1 MLDWMKKLF
10 NKEEE
15 QTAMNKEVPK
25 QIESQPKIPRV
36 NHYTEAREAQMASRN
51 AGKCRFPLIP
61 DDGFDE
67 DDVRE
72 QPRFEEQHVQSGVYE
87 DQPTQR
93 GIKVERSRRPYVEK
107 VVATYE
113 EPEVQYEPDPEPVVK
128 KVSVPSQESSR
139 RPFRP
144 TEMISPIYG
153 YNRPSVEKKV
163 EKQEEEKERED
174 LEISVEGKSVVD
186 AWLEKKGYTLSAFSE
201 GQTTT
206 PSSSGRAG
214 NQQEEQNHSKKEEKS
229 VVDQWLEKNGY
240 EIERQEPVVE
250 EKEVVQEINTPQ
262 EVSADEFLHKTIAER
277 TEDAGKEKDVVVSN
291 ENSLQEELVDSQ
303 VEHEDTILAEEMK
316 CNTEI
321 EKQTSE
327 ESVIVKAEEKL
338 EETIIVEIPEEFA
351 EIAETEEPEVEVT
364 AETEESEEVE
374 VTAETEESE
383 EVEVIAEAEESEEV
397 EVTAETEESEEVEVT
412 AETEESEE
420 VEVTAE
426 AEESEEVEVTAETEE
441 FEEVKVIAEA
451 EESEEAEVTTET
463 EESEEVEEIAET
475 EESEEVEEIA
485 EAEESEEVEVI
496 AEAEESEEV
505 EVTTETEESEEV
517 EVTAETEESEEV
529 EVTAEAEES
538 EEVEV
543 TAETEEFEE
552 VKVIAEA
559 EESEEAEVT
568 TETEESE
575 EVEEIAETEESEEV
589 EEIAEAEES
598 EEVEVI
604 AEAEESEEVEVT
616 TETEESEEVEVT
628 AETEESEEVEVTAE
642 AEESE
647 EVEVT
652 AETEE
657 FEEVKVIAE
666 AEESEEVEEI
676 AEAEESEV
684 EAFVELEETQPEMVL
699 DEAIEQKSEFIHVA
713 EADEQTKKDVQS
725 FANVLIAETE
735 ENKLVVE
742 EALVAEEQPVVEEA
756 PIAEGKPVVEEAP
769 VAEEQLVVEE
779 ALVAEEQPVV
789 EEAPIAEGKSVVE
802 EAPVA
807 EEQLVVE
814 ETTIAEEKPV
824 VPKEEPKREKKR
836 HVPFNVVMLKQDRT
850 RLMERHAART
860 SVMQPSM
867 GERVE
872 NKPVHQVEESPV
884 QQVVVESRVEEQPVK
899 QVVVD
904 PQVEEQPMQQVVVE
918 PQVEEQPMQQVV
930 VEPQV
935 KEQPMQ
941 QVVVEPQVEVQP
953 MQQVVVEPQ
962 VKEQPMQQVVV
973 EPQVKEQ
980 PMQQVVVEPQV
991 EEQLGQQM
999 VVESQVEEK
1008 PMQQV
1013 VVEQVQKPISSTEV
1027 QEKAYVVNQREND
1040 MRNVL
1045 QTPPTYTV
1053 PPLALLS
1060 IPRQAALDNKEWLE
1074 EQKELLD
1081 TTFNNFHVGAHVIN
1095 VSQGPAVT
1103 RFEVQPDPGV
1113 KVNKITNLSDDI
1125 KLSLAAKD
1133 IRIEAPIPGK
1143 SAIGIEV
1150 PNKESKPVFLREI
1163 LRSPVF
1169 TKSESP
1175 LTVALGLDISGD
1187 PIVTDIR
1194 KMPHGLIAGAT
1205 GSGKSVCINAI
1216 LTSILYKAKPHE
1228 VKLMLI
1234 DPKMVELA
1242 PYNSVPHL
1250 VAPVITDVKAATAAL
1265 KWAVEE
1271 MERRYELFAHAG
1283 ARDLTRYNT
1292 IVSEREIPGETL
1304 PYIVIVIDEL
1314 ADLMMVAPGDVEEAI
1329 CRIAQKAR
1337 ACGIHLLVAT
1347 QRPSVDVIT
1356 GLIKSNIPTRIAF
1369 TVSSQVDS
1377 RTIIDIGGAE
1387 KLLGRGDMLFLGNGT
1402 SKPVR
1407 VQGVYV
1413 SDDEIE
1419 KTVDH
1424 VKKQMKPNYLFQQ
1437 EDLLA
1442 KTEQSESEDELFF
1455 DACQFVVEQ
1464 GGASTSS
1471 VQRKFRIGYN
1481 RAARL
1486 IEEMES
1492 QGIISEARGTKP
1504 RDVLISEDEFAAM
1517 QETNV

>member
-51 AGKCRFPLIP
+51 AGKCRFPLVP
-61 DDGFDE
+61 DNGFDE
-67 DDVRE
+67 EDESEVN
-72 QPRFEEQHVQSGVYE
+72 RFEEQPVQGVAYE
-87 DQPTQR
+87 EPTAQR

-107 VVATYE
+107 VVSTYE
-113 EPEVQYEPDPEPVVK
+113 EPEVQYEPVRESVVK
-128 KVSVPSQESSR
+128 KASAPSQESNR

-163 EKQEEEKERED
+163 EKQEEVKERED
-174 LEISVEGKSVVD
+174 LEISVEGKAVVD
-186 AWLEKKGYTLSAFSE
+186 AWLEKKGYKLSDFSE
-201 GQTTT
+201 GQAT
-206 PSSSGRAG
+206 SSAPGEVVEQKG
-214 NQQEEQNHSKKEEKS
+214 QQSKKEEKS

-240 EIERQEPVVE
+240 EIERQVPLVE
-250 EKEVVQEINTPQ
+250 EKEVIKEMSTPQ
-262 EVSADEFLHKTIAER
+262 EVSADELLHKTVAEQM
-277 TEDAGKEKDVVVSN
+277 ESAKLEKDVVVLN
-291 ENSLQEELVDSQ
+291 ENNLQEELVASK
-303 VEHEDTILAEEMK
+303 VEHEDTILSEEIK
-316 CNTEI
+316 RNTEI
-321 EKQTSE
+321 KQPTIEVEKQAPE

-338 EETIIVEIPEEFA
+338 EETIIVEIPEEL
-351 EIAETEEPEVEVT
+351 EEVEVIAETEEQEEVEVI
-364 AETEESEEVE
+364 AETEELEEVE
-374 VTAETEESE
+374 VIAETEELEEVEVIAEVEESE

-397 EVTAETEESEEVEVT
+397 EVITETEEQEEVEV
-412 AETEESEE
+412 
-420 VEVTAE
+420 
-426 AEESEEVEVTAETEE
+426 
-441 FEEVKVIAEA
+441 
-451 EESEEAEVTTET
+451 
-463 EESEEVEEIAET
+463 IAET
-475 EESEEVEEIA
+475 EELEEVEVIA

-496 AEAEESEEV
+496 AEAEELEEV
-505 EVTTETEESEEV
+505 EVI
-517 EVTAETEESEEV
+517 AETEELEEV
-529 EVTAEAEES
+529 E
-538 EEVEV
+538 
-543 TAETEEFEE
+543 
-552 VKVIAEA
+552 VIAEA
-559 EESEEAEVT
+559 EEL
-568 TETEESE
+568 E
-575 EVEEIAETEESEEV
+575 EVEVIAET
-589 EEIAEAEES
+589 EES

-604 AEAEESEEVEVT
+604 AEAEEQEEVEVI
-616 TETEESEEVEVT
+616 
-628 AETEESEEVEVTAE
+628 AETEESEEVEVIAE
-642 AEESE
+642 TEELEEVEVIAETEESE
-647 EVEVT
+647 EVEVIAEAEELEEVEVI

-657 FEEVKVIAE
+657 LEEVEVIAE
-666 AEESEEVEEI
+666 TEESEEVEVI
-676 AEAEESEV
+676 TEAEETEAPVV
-684 EAFVELEETQPEMVL
+684 ETFVALEEIQQE
-699 DEAIEQKSEFIHVA
+699 DEVIEQKSEFIHVA
-713 EADEQTKKDVQS
+713 EADEQTKNDVQS

-735 ENKLVVE
+735 ENRRVVE
-742 EALVAEEQPVVEEA
+742 EASVAEEQ
-756 PIAEGKPVVEEAP
+756 
-769 VAEEQLVVEE
+769 
-779 ALVAEEQPVV
+779 
-789 EEAPIAEGKSVVE
+789 SVVE

-807 EEQLVVE
+807 EEQ
-814 ETTIAEEKPV
+814 PV
-824 VPKEEPKREKKR
+824 VQKEEPKREKKR

-860 SVMQPSM
+860 KAMQPSVDV
-867 GERVE
+867 RVE
-872 NKPVHQVEESPV
+872 NKPV
-884 QQVVVESRVEEQPVK
+884 QQEVVEPKVEEQPVQQEVVEP
-899 QVVVD
+899 QVEEQPVQQEVVEPQVEEQPVQQEVVE

-930 VEPQV
+930 VESQV
-935 KEQPMQ
+935 EEQPMQ
-941 QVVVEPQVEVQP
+941 QVVVESQVE
-953 MQQVVVEPQ
+953 
-962 VKEQPMQQVVV
+962 
-973 EPQVKEQ
+973 EQ

-991 EEQLGQQM
+991 EEQPVQRV
-999 VVESQVEEK
+999 VVESQVEQ
-1008 PMQQV
+1008 PIQQV

-1027 QEKAYVVNQREND
+1027 KEKAYVVNQREND

-1045 QTPPTYTV
+1045 HTPPTYTV

-1060 IPRQAALDNKEWLE
+1060 IPQQTALDNTEWLE

-1407 VQGVYV
+1407 IQGVYV

-1424 VKKQMKPNYLFQQ
+1424 VRKQMKPNYLFKQ

-1442 KTEQSESEDELFF
+1442 KTEQAESEDELFF

-1492 QGIISEARGTKP
+1492 QGIISEGRGTKP

>member
-15 QTAMNKEVPK
+15 QTAMNKEAMK

-72 QPRFEEQHVQSGVYE
+72 LPHFEEQPVQRGIYE
-87 DQPTQR
+87 EQPTQR
-93 GIKVERSRRPYVEK
+93 GIKVERSRRQYVENA
-107 VVATYE
+107 VSTYE

-128 KVSVPSQESSR
+128 KVSVSPQESSR

-153 YNRPSVEKKV
+153 YNRPSVEKKE

-186 AWLEKKGYTLSAFSE
+186 AWLEKKGYTLSYFSE
-201 GQTTT
+201 GKAPT
-206 PSSSGRAG
+206 SSSHQDVD
-214 NQQEEQNHSKKEEKS
+214 QQGQQSKKEEKS

-250 EKEVVQEINTPQ
+250 EKEVIQEINTPQ
-262 EVSADEFLHKTIAER
+262 EVSADELLHKTVAER
-277 TEDAGKEKDVVVSN
+277 MEDAEQEKDVVVLN
-291 ENSLQEELVDSQ
+291 ENILQEELVDSK
-303 VEHEDTILAEEMK
+303 VEHEDTILSEEIK

-321 EKQTSE
+321 EQPIMEVEKQAPE

-338 EETIIVEIPEEFA
+338 EETIIVEIPEELGEVA
-351 EIAETEEPEVEVT
+351 EVMAEAEETEEAEVMAEAEVVVEAEETEEAEVMVEAEETEEAEVMVEAEETEEAEVMAEMEETEEAEVIAETEG
-364 AETEESEEVE
+364 
-374 VTAETEESE
+374 
-383 EVEVIAEAEESEEV
+383 
-397 EVTAETEESEEVEVT
+397 
-412 AETEESEE
+412 
-420 VEVTAE
+420 
-426 AEESEEVEVTAETEE
+426 
-441 FEEVKVIAEA
+441 
-451 EESEEAEVTTET
+451 
-463 EESEEVEEIAET
+463 
-475 EESEEVEEIA
+475 
-485 EAEESEEVEVI
+485 
-496 AEAEESEEV
+496 
-505 EVTTETEESEEV
+505 
-517 EVTAETEESEEV
+517 
-529 EVTAEAEES
+529 
-538 EEVEV
+538 
-543 TAETEEFEE
+543 
-552 VKVIAEA
+552 
-559 EESEEAEVT
+559 
-568 TETEESE
+568 
-575 EVEEIAETEESEEV
+575 
-589 EEIAEAEES
+589 
-598 EEVEVI
+598 
-604 AEAEESEEVEVT
+604 
-616 TETEESEEVEVT
+616 
-628 AETEESEEVEVTAE
+628 
-642 AEESE
+642 
-647 EVEVT
+647 
-652 AETEE
+652 
-657 FEEVKVIAE
+657 
-666 AEESEEVEEI
+666 
-676 AEAEESEV
+676 SEV
-684 EAFVELEETQPEMVL
+684 EAIVELEETQQEMVL
-699 DEAIEQKSEFIHVA
+699 DEAIEQKNEFIHVA
-713 EADEQTKKDVQS
+713 EADEQTMEDVQS

-735 ENKLVVE
+735 ESKPVAE
-742 EALVAEEQPVVEEA
+742 EGPVAEEQPVAEEGPVAEEQPVVEE
-756 PIAEGKPVVEEAP
+756 GPVAKEQP
-769 VAEEQLVVEE
+769 VAEEGPAAEE
-779 ALVAEEQPVV
+779 QPVAEEGPVAEEQPVV
-789 EEAPIAEGKSVVE
+789 EEG
-802 EAPVA
+802 PVA
-807 EEQLVVE
+807 KEQPIVQ
-814 ETTIAEEKPV
+814 
-824 VPKEEPKREKKR
+824 KEEPKREKKR

-860 SVMQPSM
+860 SAMQSSM
-867 GERVE
+867 SERVE
-872 NKPVHQVEESPV
+872 NKPVHQLEEQPTQQMVVEPRVEEQPTQQMVVEPRVEETPV
-884 QQVVVESRVEEQPVK
+884 QQVVVE
-899 QVVVD
+899 
-904 PQVEEQPMQQVVVE
+904 PQVEEKPIQQVVVEPQVEEKPMQQVVVE
-918 PQVEEQPMQQVV
+918 PQVEEQPA
-930 VEPQV
+930 
-935 KEQPMQ
+935 
-941 QVVVEPQVEVQP
+941 
-953 MQQVVVEPQ
+953 
-962 VKEQPMQQVVV
+962 
-973 EPQVKEQ
+973 
-980 PMQQVVVEPQV
+980 
-991 EEQLGQQM
+991 QQM
-999 VVESQVEEK
+999 VVESRMEEQPVQQMVVESRVEER
-1008 PMQQV
+1008 PVQQMV
-1013 VVEQVQKPISSTEV
+1013 AGQVQKPSSSTEP

-1060 IPRQAALDNKEWLE
+1060 IPQQSALDNTEWLE

-1228 VKLMLI
+1228 VKLILI

-1424 VKKQMKPNYLFQQ
+1424 VKKQMKPNYLFKQ

-1442 KTEQSESEDELFF
+1442 KSEQSESEDELFL

-1492 QGIISEARGTKP
+1492 QGIISEGRGTKP

-1517 QETNV
+1517 QETNI

>member
-51 AGKCRFPLIP
+51 AGKCRFPLVP
-61 DDGFDE
+61 DNGFDE
-67 DDVRE
+67 EDESEVN
-72 QPRFEEQHVQSGVYE
+72 RFEEQPVQGVTYE
-87 DQPTQR
+87 EPTAQR

-107 VVATYE
+107 VVSTYE
-113 EPEVQYEPDPEPVVK
+113 EPEVQYEPVRESVVK
-128 KVSVPSQESSR
+128 KASAPSQESNR

-153 YNRPSVEKKV
+153 YNRPSVEKKE
-163 EKQEEEKERED
+163 EKQEEVKERED

-186 AWLEKKGYTLSAFSE
+186 AWLEKKGYKLSDFSE
-201 GQTTT
+201 GQAPT
-206 PSSSGRAG
+206 SSSHRAA
-214 NQQEEQNHSKKEEKS
+214 NQQGEQQYEENKKEEKS

-240 EIERQEPVVE
+240 EIERQVPLVE
-250 EKEVVQEINTPQ
+250 EKEVIKEMSTPQ
-262 EVSADEFLHKTIAER
+262 EVSADELLHKTVAEQM
-277 TEDAGKEKDVVVSN
+277 ESAKLEKDVVVLN
-291 ENSLQEELVDSQ
+291 ENNLQEELVASK
-303 VEHEDTILAEEMK
+303 VEHEDTILSEEIK
-316 CNTEI
+316 RNTEI
-321 EKQTSE
+321 KQPTIEVEKQAPE

-338 EETIIVEIPEEFA
+338 EETIIVEIPEEVSKV
-351 EIAETEEPEVEVT
+351 EVIAETEELEEVVMETEAPEEVEVIAET
-364 AETEESEEVE
+364 EEVEVIAETKEPEEVVMETEEVEVIAEAEEVEVIVETEESEEVE
-374 VTAETEESE
+374 VIAEAKESEEVEVIAEAKELEEVEVITETEESE
-383 EVEVIAEAEESEEV
+383 EVEVIAEAEE
-397 EVTAETEESEEVEVT
+397 T
-412 AETEESEE
+412 
-420 VEVTAE
+420 
-426 AEESEEVEVTAETEE
+426 
-441 FEEVKVIAEA
+441 
-451 EESEEAEVTTET
+451 
-463 EESEEVEEIAET
+463 
-475 EESEEVEEIA
+475 
-485 EAEESEEVEVI
+485 EVI
-496 AEAEESEEV
+496 AETKAPVV
-505 EVTTETEESEEV
+505 ETFV
-517 EVTAETEESEEV
+517 AL
-529 EVTAEAEES
+529 
-538 EEVEV
+538 
-543 TAETEEFEE
+543 
-552 VKVIAEA
+552 
-559 EESEEAEVT
+559 
-568 TETEESE
+568 
-575 EVEEIAETEESEEV
+575 EEIQQE
-589 EEIAEAEES
+589 
-598 EEVEVI
+598 
-604 AEAEESEEVEVT
+604 
-616 TETEESEEVEVT
+616 
-628 AETEESEEVEVTAE
+628 
-642 AEESE
+642 
-647 EVEVT
+647 
-652 AETEE
+652 
-657 FEEVKVIAE
+657 
-666 AEESEEVEEI
+666 
-676 AEAEESEV
+676 
-684 EAFVELEETQPEMVL
+684 

-735 ENKLVVE
+735 ENRRVVE
-742 EALVAEEQPVVEEA
+742 EAQVAEEQR
-756 PIAEGKPVVEEAP
+756 VVEEAP
-769 VAEEQLVVEE
+769 VVEEQRVVEE
-779 ALVAEEQPVV
+779 TPITEEQPVV
-789 EEAPIAEGKSVVE
+789 
-802 EAPVA
+802 
-807 EEQLVVE
+807 Q
-814 ETTIAEEKPV
+814 
-824 VPKEEPKREKKR
+824 KEEPKREKKR

-850 RLMERHAART
+850 RLMERHAARANA
-860 SVMQPSM
+860 MQPSANV
-867 GERVE
+867 RVE
-872 NKPVHQVEESPV
+872 NKPVQQEVAEPQVEERPV
-884 QQVVVESRVEEQPVK
+884 QQVVAE
-899 QVVVD
+899 
-904 PQVEEQPMQQVVVE
+904 PQVEERPVQQVVAEPQVEENPMQQVVVE
-918 PQVEEQPMQQVV
+918 PQVEERPV
-930 VEPQV
+930 
-935 KEQPMQ
+935 
-941 QVVVEPQVEVQP
+941 
-953 MQQVVVEPQ
+953 
-962 VKEQPMQQVVV
+962 
-973 EPQVKEQ
+973 
-980 PMQQVVVEPQV
+980 QQVVVEPQV
-991 EEQLGQQM
+991 EERPVQQV
-999 VVESQVEEK
+999 VVEPQVEERPVQQVAEPQVEEQ

-1045 QTPPTYTV
+1045 HTPPTYTV

-1060 IPRQAALDNKEWLE
+1060 IPQQSALDNTEWLE

-1250 VAPVITDVKAATAAL
+1250 VAPVITDVKAATTAL

-1424 VKKQMKPNYLFQQ
+1424 VKKQMKPNYLFKQ

-1442 KTEQSESEDELFF
+1442 KTEQAESEDELFL

-1492 QGIISEARGTKP
+1492 QGIISEGRGTKP

>member
-15 QTAMNKEVPK
+15 QTAMNKEVQK
-25 QIESQPKIPRV
+25 QVESQPKIPRV

-51 AGKCRFPLIP
+51 AGKCRFPLVP
-61 DDGFDE
+61 DNGFDE
-67 DDVRE
+67 EDVIE
-72 QPRFEEQHVQSGVYE
+72 AGHFEEQPVQAVTYE
-87 DQPTQR
+87 EQPIQR
-93 GIKVERSRRPYVEK
+93 GIKVERSRRQYVEK
-107 VVATYE
+107 VVSTYE
-113 EPEVQYEPDPEPVVK
+113 KPEMQYEPEREPVVK
-128 KVSVPSQESSR
+128 KASAPTQESNR

-153 YNRPSVEKKV
+153 YNRPSVEKKE
-163 EKQEEEKERED
+163 EKQGEEKERED
-174 LEISVEGKSVVD
+174 LEISVEGKPVVD
-186 AWLEKKGYTLSAFSE
+186 AWLEKKGYTLSDFSQ
-201 GQTTT
+201 GQATN
-206 PSSSGRAG
+206 SSSHAG
-214 NQQEEQNHSKKEEKS
+214 VDQRDQQSKKEEKS

-240 EIERQEPVVE
+240 EIERQEPIVE
-250 EKEVVQEINTPQ
+250 EKEVVQEISAPQ
-262 EVSADEFLHKTIAER
+262 EVPAAELLHETVAER
-277 TEDAGKEKDVVVSN
+277 MEDAKQEKDVVARN
-291 ENSLQEELVDSQ
+291 ILQEELVDSK
-303 VEHEDTILAEEMK
+303 VEHEDTILSEETK
-316 CNTEI
+316 RNTEI
-321 EKQTSE
+321 EQPTIEVEEQSPE

-338 EETIIVEIPEEFA
+338 EETIIVEIPEEA
-351 EIAETEEPEVEVT
+351 EEREEAEVITE
-364 AETEESEEVE
+364 AEER
-374 VTAETEESE
+374 E
-383 EVEVIAEAEESEEV
+383 EVEVIAETEEREEV
-397 EVTAETEESEEVEVT
+397 EV
-412 AETEESEE
+412 
-420 VEVTAE
+420 
-426 AEESEEVEVTAETEE
+426 
-441 FEEVKVIAEA
+441 
-451 EESEEAEVTTET
+451 
-463 EESEEVEEIAET
+463 IAET
-475 EESEEVEEIA
+475 EEREEVEVIT

-496 AEAEESEEV
+496 AE
-505 EVTTETEESEEV
+505 TE
-517 EVTAETEESEEV
+517 AP
-529 EVTAEAEES
+529 
-538 EEVEV
+538 
-543 TAETEEFEE
+543 
-552 VKVIAEA
+552 
-559 EESEEAEVT
+559 EEAEPV
-568 TETEESE
+568 
-575 EVEEIAETEESEEV
+575 A
-589 EEIAEAEES
+589 
-598 EEVEVI
+598 
-604 AEAEESEEVEVT
+604 
-616 TETEESEEVEVT
+616 
-628 AETEESEEVEVTAE
+628 
-642 AEESE
+642 
-647 EVEVT
+647 
-652 AETEE
+652 
-657 FEEVKVIAE
+657 
-666 AEESEEVEEI
+666 
-676 AEAEESEV
+676 
-684 EAFVELEETQPEMVL
+684 LEETQQEMVL
-699 DEAIEQKSEFIHVA
+699 NEAIEQKNEFIHVA

-725 FANVLIAETE
+725 FADVLIAE
-735 ENKLVVE
+735 
-742 EALVAEEQPVVEEA
+742 EQQVVEEA
-756 PIAEGKPVVEEAP
+756 PIAEERQVEEEAVIAEEQQVVEEAAI
-769 VAEEQLVVEE
+769 AEEQQVEEEAVIAEEQQVVEE
-779 ALVAEEQPVV
+779 AAIAEEQQVEEEAVIAEEQRVVEEAAIVEEQQVEEEAVIAEEQQVVEEAAIAEEQQVEEEAVIAEEQRVVEEAAIVEEQQVEEEAVIAEEQQVKEEAPIAEEQQVVEETPVAEEQPVV
-789 EEAPIAEGKSVVE
+789 K
-802 EAPVA
+802 
-807 EEQLVVE
+807 
-814 ETTIAEEKPV
+814 
-824 VPKEEPKREKKR
+824 KEEPKREKKR

-850 RLMERHAART
+850 RLMERHAARANA
-860 SVMQPSM
+860 MQSSKS
-867 GERVE
+867 ERVE
-872 NKPVHQVEESPV
+872 NKPVQQVEETSVQQEVVKPQMEEKPVQQAEVEPQVEEKPMQQMVVEPQVEEKPV
-884 QQVVVESRVEEQPVK
+884 QQVVVESRVEEKPVQ
-899 QVVVD
+899 QVVVESR
-904 PQVEEQPMQQVVVE
+904 VEEKPVQQAAVE
-918 PQVEEQPMQQVV
+918 PQVEEKPVQQVA
-930 VEPQV
+930 
-935 KEQPMQ
+935 
-941 QVVVEPQVEVQP
+941 
-953 MQQVVVEPQ
+953 
-962 VKEQPMQQVVV
+962 
-973 EPQVKEQ
+973 
-980 PMQQVVVEPQV
+980 VEPQV
-991 EEQLGQQM
+991 EERPVQQ
-999 VVESQVEEK
+999 VAVEPQVEER
-1008 PMQQV
+1008 PVQQV

-1045 QTPPTYTV
+1045 QTPPTYAI
-1053 PPLALLS
+1053 PPLTLLS
-1060 IPRQAALDNKEWLE
+1060 IPQQAALDNTEWLD

-1424 VKKQMKPNYLFQQ
+1424 VKKQMKPNYLFKQ

-1442 KTEQSESEDELFF
+1442 KTEQAESEDELFF
-1455 DACQFVVEQ
+1455 EACQFVVEQ

-1486 IEEMES
+1486 IEEMQS

>member
-25 QIESQPKIPRV
+25 QVESQPKIPRV

-51 AGKCRFPLIP
+51 AGKCRFPLVP
-61 DDGFDE
+61 DNGFDE
-67 DDVRE
+67 EDVIE
-72 QPRFEEQHVQSGVYE
+72 TGRFEEQPVQAVTYE
-87 DQPTQR
+87 NEPIQR
-93 GIKVERSRRPYVEK
+93 GIKVERSRRQYVEK
-107 VVATYE
+107 VVSTYE
-113 EPEVQYEPDPEPVVK
+113 EPEMQYEPEREPVVK
-128 KVSVPSQESSR
+128 KASTPAQESNR

-153 YNRPSVEKKV
+153 YNRPSVEKKE
-163 EKQEEEKERED
+163 EKQEEVKERED

-186 AWLEKKGYTLSAFSE
+186 AWLEKKGYTLSDFSE
-201 GQTTT
+201 GQAPT
-206 PSSSGRAG
+206 SSSHRAA
-214 NQQEEQNHSKKEEKS
+214 NQQGERQYEESKKEEKS

-240 EIERQEPVVE
+240 EIERQEPIVE
-250 EKEVVQEINTPQ
+250 EKEVVQEMSAPQ
-262 EVSADEFLHKTIAER
+262 EVPAAELLHETIAER
-277 TEDAGKEKDVVVSN
+277 MEGAKQESDVVDKN
-291 ENSLQEELVDSQ
+291 ILQEELVDSK
-303 VEHEDTILAEEMK
+303 VEHEDTILSEEIK
-316 CNTEI
+316 RSTEI
-321 EKQTSE
+321 EQPTIEVEKQAPE

-338 EETIIVEIPEEFA
+338 EETIVVEIPEEV
-351 EIAETEEPEVEVT
+351 EVIAEAEEPEEVEVI

-374 VTAETEESE
+374 VIAETEESEEVIAEAEELEEVEVIAEAEELE

-397 EVTAETEESEEVEVT
+397 EVI
-412 AETEESEE
+412 
-420 VEVTAE
+420 AE
-426 AEESEEVEVTAETEE
+426 AEELEEVE
-441 FEEVKVIAEA
+441 VIAEA
-451 EESEEAEVTTET
+451 EEL
-463 EESEEVEEIAET
+463 EEVEVIAEA
-475 EESEEVEEIA
+475 EEPEEVEVIM

-505 EVTTETEESEEV
+505 EV
-517 EVTAETEESEEV
+517 
-529 EVTAEAEES
+529 
-538 EEVEV
+538 
-543 TAETEEFEE
+543 
-552 VKVIAEA
+552 IAEA
-559 EESEEAEVT
+559 EEP
-568 TETEESE
+568 E
-575 EVEEIAETEESEEV
+575 EVEELEEV
-589 EEIAEAEES
+589 EPVA
-598 EEVEVI
+598 
-604 AEAEESEEVEVT
+604 
-616 TETEESEEVEVT
+616 
-628 AETEESEEVEVTAE
+628 
-642 AEESE
+642 
-647 EVEVT
+647 
-652 AETEE
+652 
-657 FEEVKVIAE
+657 
-666 AEESEEVEEI
+666 
-676 AEAEESEV
+676 
-684 EAFVELEETQPEMVL
+684 LEEMQQEMVL
-699 DEAIEQKSEFIHVA
+699 NEAIEQKNEFIHVA

-725 FANVLIAETE
+725 FADVLIAEEQRVAE
-735 ENKLVVE
+735 ETSVVEEQSVVE
-742 EALVAEEQPVVEEA
+742 EAPIAEEQRVAEETSVVEEQRVAEETSIVEEQPVAEEAPIAEEQPVAEEAPIAEEAPVVEEQSVVEEAPIAEEQPVVEEA
-756 PIAEGKPVVEEAP
+756 PIAEEQP
-769 VAEEQLVVEE
+769 VAEE
-779 ALVAEEQPVV
+779 APFIEEQPVV
-789 EEAPIAEGKSVVE
+789 
-802 EAPVA
+802 
-807 EEQLVVE
+807 Q
-814 ETTIAEEKPV
+814 
-824 VPKEEPKREKKR
+824 KEEPKREKKR
-836 HVPFNVVMLKQDRT
+836 HVPFNVVMLKQDRA
-850 RLMERHAART
+850 RLMERHASRT
-860 SVMQPSM
+860 NAMQSSM
-867 GERVE
+867 SERVE
-872 NKPVHQVEESPV
+872 NKPVHQVEE
-884 QQVVVESRVEEQPVK
+884 Q
-899 QVVVD
+899 
-904 PQVEEQPMQQVVVE
+904 PQVEEKPMQQVVVE
-918 PQVEEQPMQQVV
+918 PQVEEKQMQQ
-930 VEPQV
+930 
-935 KEQPMQ
+935 
-941 QVVVEPQVEVQP
+941 VVEPQVE
-953 MQQVVVEPQ
+953 E
-962 VKEQPMQQVVV
+962 K
-973 EPQVKEQ
+973 

-991 EEQLGQQM
+991 EE
-999 VVESQVEEK
+999 K

-1013 VVEQVQKPISSTEV
+1013 VVEPQVEEKPVQQVVEPQVEEVQPVQQVVAEQVQKPISSTEV
-1027 QEKAYVVNQREND
+1027 EEKAYVVNQREND
-1040 MRNVL
+1040 VRNVL
-1045 QTPPTYTV
+1045 QTPPTYTI
-1053 PPLALLS
+1053 PSLTLLS
-1060 IPRQAALDNKEWLE
+1060 IPQQAALDNTEWLE

-1292 IVSEREIPGETL
+1292 IVSGREIPGETL

-1424 VKKQMKPNYLFQQ
+1424 VKKQMKPNYLFKQ

-1442 KTEQSESEDELFF
+1442 KTEQAESEDELFL

-1492 QGIISEARGTKP
+1492 QGIISEGRGTKP

>member
-1 MLDWMKKLF
+1 
-10 NKEEE
+10 
-15 QTAMNKEVPK
+15 EV
-25 QIESQPKIPRV
+25 
-36 NHYTEAREAQMASRN
+36 
-51 AGKCRFPLIP
+51 
-61 DDGFDE
+61 
-67 DDVRE
+67 
-72 QPRFEEQHVQSGVYE
+72 
-87 DQPTQR
+87 
-93 GIKVERSRRPYVEK
+93 
-107 VVATYE
+107 
-113 EPEVQYEPDPEPVVK
+113 
-128 KVSVPSQESSR
+128 
-139 RPFRP
+139 
-144 TEMISPIYG
+144 
-153 YNRPSVEKKV
+153 
-163 EKQEEEKERED
+163 
-174 LEISVEGKSVVD
+174 
-186 AWLEKKGYTLSAFSE
+186 
-201 GQTTT
+201 
-206 PSSSGRAG
+206 
-214 NQQEEQNHSKKEEKS
+214 
-229 VVDQWLEKNGY
+229 
-240 EIERQEPVVE
+240 
-250 EKEVVQEINTPQ
+250 
-262 EVSADEFLHKTIAER
+262 IAE
-277 TEDAGKEKDVVVSN
+277 
-291 ENSLQEELVDSQ
+291 
-303 VEHEDTILAEEMK
+303 AEE
-316 CNTEI
+316 
-321 EKQTSE
+321 
-327 ESVIVKAEEKL
+327 
-338 EETIIVEIPEEFA
+338 VEV
-351 EIAETEEPEVEVT
+351 IAETEGVEVI
-364 AETEESEEVE
+364 AETEG
-374 VTAETEESE
+374 
-383 EVEVIAEAEESEEV
+383 VEVIAEAEE
-397 EVTAETEESEEVEVT
+397 T
-412 AETEESEE
+412 
-420 VEVTAE
+420 
-426 AEESEEVEVTAETEE
+426 
-441 FEEVKVIAEA
+441 
-451 EESEEAEVTTET
+451 
-463 EESEEVEEIAET
+463 
-475 EESEEVEEIA
+475 
-485 EAEESEEVEVI
+485 EVI
-496 AEAEESEEV
+496 AETKAPVV
-505 EVTTETEESEEV
+505 ETFV
-517 EVTAETEESEEV
+517 AL
-529 EVTAEAEES
+529 
-538 EEVEV
+538 
-543 TAETEEFEE
+543 
-552 VKVIAEA
+552 
-559 EESEEAEVT
+559 
-568 TETEESE
+568 
-575 EVEEIAETEESEEV
+575 EEIQQE
-589 EEIAEAEES
+589 
-598 EEVEVI
+598 
-604 AEAEESEEVEVT
+604 
-616 TETEESEEVEVT
+616 
-628 AETEESEEVEVTAE
+628 
-642 AEESE
+642 
-647 EVEVT
+647 
-652 AETEE
+652 
-657 FEEVKVIAE
+657 
-666 AEESEEVEEI
+666 
-676 AEAEESEV
+676 
-684 EAFVELEETQPEMVL
+684 

-735 ENKLVVE
+735 ENRRVVE
-742 EALVAEEQPVVEEA
+742 EAPVVEEQRVVEEAPVVEEQRVVEETPIAEEQPVV
-756 PIAEGKPVVEEAP
+756 
-769 VAEEQLVVEE
+769 Q
-779 ALVAEEQPVV
+779 
-789 EEAPIAEGKSVVE
+789 
-802 EAPVA
+802 
-807 EEQLVVE
+807 
-814 ETTIAEEKPV
+814 
-824 VPKEEPKREKKR
+824 KEEPKREKKR

-850 RLMERHAART
+850 RLMERHAARANA
-860 SVMQPSM
+860 MQPSANV
-867 GERVE
+867 RVE
-872 NKPVHQVEESPV
+872 NKPVQQEVAEPQVEERPV
-884 QQVVVESRVEEQPVK
+884 QQVVAE
-899 QVVVD
+899 
-904 PQVEEQPMQQVVVE
+904 PQVEENPMQQVVAEPQVEERPVQQVVAEPQVEENPMQQVVAEPQVEERPVQQVVAEPQVEENPMQQVVVE
-918 PQVEEQPMQQVV
+918 PQVEERPVQQ
-930 VEPQV
+930 
-935 KEQPMQ
+935 
-941 QVVVEPQVEVQP
+941 VVEPQVEERPV
-953 MQQVVVEPQ
+953 
-962 VKEQPMQQVVV
+962 
-973 EPQVKEQ
+973 
-980 PMQQVVVEPQV
+980 QQVVVEPQV
-991 EEQLGQQM
+991 EEQ
-999 VVESQVEEK
+999 

-1045 QTPPTYTV
+1045 HTPPTYTV

-1060 IPRQAALDNKEWLE
+1060 IPQQSALDNTEWLE

-1424 VKKQMKPNYLFQQ
+1424 VKKQMKPNYLFKQ

-1442 KTEQSESEDELFF
+1442 KTEQAESEDELFL

-1492 QGIISEARGTKP
+1492 QGIISEGRGTKP

>member
-51 AGKCRFPLIP
+51 AGKCRFPLVP
-61 DDGFDE
+61 DNGFDE
-67 DDVRE
+67 EDESEVN
-72 QPRFEEQHVQSGVYE
+72 RFEEQPVQGVAYE
-87 DQPTQR
+87 EPTAQR

-107 VVATYE
+107 VVSTYE
-113 EPEVQYEPDPEPVVK
+113 EPEVQYEPVRESVVK
-128 KVSVPSQESSR
+128 KASAPSQESNR

-163 EKQEEEKERED
+163 EKQEEVKERED

-186 AWLEKKGYTLSAFSE
+186 AWLEKKGYKLSDFSE
-201 GQTTT
+201 GQVPT
-206 PSSSGRAG
+206 SSSHRAA
-214 NQQEEQNHSKKEEKS
+214 NQQGEQQSEENKKEEKS

-240 EIERQEPVVE
+240 EIESQVPLVE
-250 EKEVVQEINTPQ
+250 EKEVIQEMSTPQ
-262 EVSADEFLHKTIAER
+262 EVSADELLHKTVAEQM
-277 TEDAGKEKDVVVSN
+277 ESAKLEKDVVVLN
-291 ENSLQEELVDSQ
+291 ENNLQEELVASK
-303 VEHEDTILAEEMK
+303 VEHEDTILSEEIK
-316 CNTEI
+316 RNTEI
-321 EKQTSE
+321 KQPTIEVEKQAPE

-338 EETIIVEIPEEFA
+338 EETIIVEIPEEVSKV
-351 EIAETEEPEVEVT
+351 EVIAETEELEEVVMETEAPEEVE
-364 AETEESEEVE
+364 AEGSEEVE
-374 VTAETEESE
+374 VIAETKEPEEVVMETEEVEVIAEAEEVEVIAETEESE
-383 EVEVIAEAEESEEV
+383 EVEVIAEAEE
-397 EVTAETEESEEVEVT
+397 T
-412 AETEESEE
+412 
-420 VEVTAE
+420 
-426 AEESEEVEVTAETEE
+426 
-441 FEEVKVIAEA
+441 
-451 EESEEAEVTTET
+451 
-463 EESEEVEEIAET
+463 
-475 EESEEVEEIA
+475 
-485 EAEESEEVEVI
+485 EVI
-496 AEAEESEEV
+496 AETKAPVV
-505 EVTTETEESEEV
+505 ETFV
-517 EVTAETEESEEV
+517 AL
-529 EVTAEAEES
+529 
-538 EEVEV
+538 
-543 TAETEEFEE
+543 
-552 VKVIAEA
+552 
-559 EESEEAEVT
+559 
-568 TETEESE
+568 
-575 EVEEIAETEESEEV
+575 EEIQQE
-589 EEIAEAEES
+589 
-598 EEVEVI
+598 
-604 AEAEESEEVEVT
+604 
-616 TETEESEEVEVT
+616 
-628 AETEESEEVEVTAE
+628 
-642 AEESE
+642 
-647 EVEVT
+647 
-652 AETEE
+652 
-657 FEEVKVIAE
+657 
-666 AEESEEVEEI
+666 
-676 AEAEESEV
+676 
-684 EAFVELEETQPEMVL
+684 

-735 ENKLVVE
+735 ENRRVVE
-742 EALVAEEQPVVEEA
+742 EAQVAEEQRVVEEAPVVEEQRVVEETPIAEEQPVV
-756 PIAEGKPVVEEAP
+756 
-769 VAEEQLVVEE
+769 Q
-779 ALVAEEQPVV
+779 
-789 EEAPIAEGKSVVE
+789 
-802 EAPVA
+802 
-807 EEQLVVE
+807 
-814 ETTIAEEKPV
+814 
-824 VPKEEPKREKKR
+824 KEEPKREKKR

-850 RLMERHAART
+850 RLMERHAARANA
-860 SVMQPSM
+860 MQPSANV
-867 GERVE
+867 RVE
-872 NKPVHQVEESPV
+872 NKPVQQEAAEPQVEERPV
-884 QQVVVESRVEEQPVK
+884 QQVVAE
-899 QVVVD
+899 
-904 PQVEEQPMQQVVVE
+904 PQVEERPVQQVVAEPQVEERPVQQVVAEPQVEENPMQQVVVE
-918 PQVEEQPMQQVV
+918 PQVEERPV
-930 VEPQV
+930 
-935 KEQPMQ
+935 Q
-941 QVVVEPQVEVQP
+941 QVVVEPQVEERPV
-953 MQQVVVEPQ
+953 QQVVVEPQ
-962 VKEQPMQQVVV
+962 VEERPV
-973 EPQVKEQ
+973 
-980 PMQQVVVEPQV
+980 QQVVVEPQV
-991 EEQLGQQM
+991 EEQ
-999 VVESQVEEK
+999 

-1045 QTPPTYTV
+1045 HTPPTYTV

-1060 IPRQAALDNKEWLE
+1060 IPQQSALDNTEWLE

-1424 VKKQMKPNYLFQQ
+1424 VKKQMKPNYLFKQ

-1442 KTEQSESEDELFF
+1442 KTEQAESEDELFL

-1492 QGIISEARGTKP
+1492 QGIISEGRGTKP

>member
-51 AGKCRFPLIP
+51 AGKCRFPLVP
-61 DDGFDE
+61 DNGFDE
-67 DDVRE
+67 EDESEVN
-72 QPRFEEQHVQSGVYE
+72 RFEEQPVQGVTYE
-87 DQPTQR
+87 EPTAQR

-107 VVATYE
+107 VVSTYE
-113 EPEVQYEPDPEPVVK
+113 EPEVQYEPVRESVVK
-128 KVSVPSQESSR
+128 KASVPSQESNR

-153 YNRPSVEKKV
+153 YNRPSVEKKE
-163 EKQEEEKERED
+163 EKQEEVKERED

-186 AWLEKKGYTLSAFSE
+186 AWLEKKGYTLSDFSE
-201 GQTTT
+201 GQAPT
-206 PSSSGRAG
+206 SSSHRAA
-214 NQQEEQNHSKKEEKS
+214 NQQGEQQYEENKKEEKS

-240 EIERQEPVVE
+240 EIERQVPLVE
-250 EKEVVQEINTPQ
+250 EKEVIQEMSTPQ
-262 EVSADEFLHKTIAER
+262 EVSADELLHKTVAEQM
-277 TEDAGKEKDVVVSN
+277 ESAKLEKDVVVLN
-291 ENSLQEELVDSQ
+291 ENNLQEELVASK
-303 VEHEDTILAEEMK
+303 VEHEDTILSEEIK
-316 CNTEI
+316 RNTEI
-321 EKQTSE
+321 KQPTIEVEKQAPE

-338 EETIIVEIPEEFA
+338 EETIIVEIPEE
-351 EIAETEEPEVEVT
+351 V
-364 AETEESEEVE
+364 SK
-374 VTAETEESE
+374 
-383 EVEVIAEAEESEEV
+383 VEVI
-397 EVTAETEESEEVEVT
+397 
-412 AETEESEE
+412 
-420 VEVTAE
+420 
-426 AEESEEVEVTAETEE
+426 AETEE
-441 FEEVKVIAEA
+441 FEEVVMETEAPEEVEVITET
-451 EESEEAEVTTET
+451 EESEEAEV
-463 EESEEVEEIAET
+463 
-475 EESEEVEEIA
+475 IA

-505 EVTTETEESEEV
+505 EVITETEESEEV
-517 EVTAETEESEEV
+517 EV
-529 EVTAEAEES
+529 
-538 EEVEV
+538 
-543 TAETEEFEE
+543 
-552 VKVIAEA
+552 I
-559 EESEEAEVT
+559 
-568 TETEESE
+568 TET
-575 EVEEIAETEESEEV
+575 
-589 EEIAEAEES
+589 EES

-604 AEAEESEEVEVT
+604 AEAEESEEVEVIA
-616 TETEESEEVEVT
+616 EVEESEEAEVIAEVEESEEVE
-628 AETEESEEVEVTAE
+628 
-642 AEESE
+642 
-647 EVEVT
+647 
-652 AETEE
+652 
-657 FEEVKVIAE
+657 VIAE
-666 AEESEEVEEI
+666 AEESEEAEVIAEINAPVVETFVALEEI
-676 AEAEESEV
+676 QQE
-684 EAFVELEETQPEMVL
+684 
-699 DEAIEQKSEFIHVA
+699 DEAIEQKSEFIYVA

-725 FANVLIAETE
+725 FADVLIAE
-735 ENKLVVE
+735 
-742 EALVAEEQPVVEEA
+742 EQ
-756 PIAEGKPVVEEAP
+756 PVVEEAP
-769 VAEEQLVVEE
+769 VAEEQQVVEE
-779 ALVAEEQPVV
+779 APVVEEQSVVEEAPVVEEQPVAEETLVAEKQRVVEEAPVVEEQRVVEEVPVAEEQPVV
-789 EEAPIAEGKSVVE
+789 
-802 EAPVA
+802 
-807 EEQLVVE
+807 Q
-814 ETTIAEEKPV
+814 
-824 VPKEEPKREKKR
+824 KEEPKREKKR

-850 RLMERHAART
+850 RLMERHAARANA
-860 SVMQPSM
+860 MQPSANV
-867 GERVE
+867 RVE
-872 NKPVHQVEESPV
+872 NKPVQQEVAEPQVEERPV
-884 QQVVVESRVEEQPVK
+884 QQVVAKPQVEEHPVQ
-899 QVVVD
+899 QVVAK
-904 PQVEEQPMQQVVVE
+904 PQVEEQTMQQVVAEPQVEERPVQQEVAE

-930 VEPQV
+930 A
-935 KEQPMQ
+935 
-941 QVVVEPQVEVQP
+941 EPQVEERPV
-953 MQQVVVEPQ
+953 QQVVAEPQ
-962 VKEQPMQQVVV
+962 VEEHPVQQVVA
-973 EPQVKEQ
+973 
-980 PMQQVVVEPQV
+980 EPQV
-991 EEQLGQQM
+991 EEQ
-999 VVESQVEEK
+999 
-1008 PMQQV
+1008 PIQQV

-1045 QTPPTYTV
+1045 HTPPTYTV

-1060 IPRQAALDNKEWLE
+1060 IPQQSALDNTEWLE

-1242 PYNSVPHL
+1242 PYNAVPHL

-1424 VKKQMKPNYLFQQ
+1424 VKKQMKPNYLFKQ

-1442 KTEQSESEDELFF
+1442 KTEQAESEDELFF
-1455 DACQFVVEQ
+1455 EACQFVVEQ

-1486 IEEMES
+1486 IEEMQS

>member
-51 AGKCRFPLIP
+51 AGKCRFPLVP
-61 DDGFDE
+61 DNGFDE
-67 DDVRE
+67 EDESEVN
-72 QPRFEEQHVQSGVYE
+72 RFEEQPVQGVAYE
-87 DQPTQR
+87 EPTAQR

-107 VVATYE
+107 VVSTYE
-113 EPEVQYEPDPEPVVK
+113 EPEVQYEPVRESVVK
-128 KVSVPSQESSR
+128 KASAPSQESNR

-163 EKQEEEKERED
+163 EKQEEVKERED

-186 AWLEKKGYTLSAFSE
+186 AWLEKKGYKLSDFSE
-201 GQTTT
+201 GQAPT
-206 PSSSGRAG
+206 SSSHRAA
-214 NQQEEQNHSKKEEKS
+214 NQQGEQQYEENKKEEKS

-240 EIERQEPVVE
+240 EIERQVPLVE
-250 EKEVVQEINTPQ
+250 EKEVIKEMSTPQ
-262 EVSADEFLHKTIAER
+262 EVSADELLHKTVAEQM
-277 TEDAGKEKDVVVSN
+277 ESAKLEKDVVVLN
-291 ENSLQEELVDSQ
+291 ENNLQEELVASK
-303 VEHEDTILAEEMK
+303 VEHEDTILSEEIK
-316 CNTEI
+316 RNTEI
-321 EKQTSE
+321 KQPTIEVEKQAPE

-338 EETIIVEIPEEFA
+338 EETIIVEIPEEVSKV
-351 EIAETEEPEVEVT
+351 EVIAETEELEEVVMETEAPEEVEEEVEVIAET
-364 AETEESEEVE
+364 KEPEEVVMETEEVEVIAEAEKVEVIVETEESEEVEVIAEAKESEEVEVIAEAKESEEVEVIAEAKESEEVEVIAETEESEEVE
-374 VTAETEESE
+374 VIAETEESE
-383 EVEVIAEAEESEEV
+383 EVEVIAEAKELEEVEVIAEAKESEEV
-397 EVTAETEESEEVEVT
+397 EV
-412 AETEESEE
+412 
-420 VEVTAE
+420 
-426 AEESEEVEVTAETEE
+426 
-441 FEEVKVIAEA
+441 
-451 EESEEAEVTTET
+451 
-463 EESEEVEEIAET
+463 IAET
-475 EESEEVEEIA
+475 
-485 EAEESEEVEVI
+485 EEVEVI
-496 AEAEESEEV
+496 AEAEE
-505 EVTTETEESEEV
+505 T
-517 EVTAETEESEEV
+517 
-529 EVTAEAEES
+529 
-538 EEVEV
+538 
-543 TAETEEFEE
+543 
-552 VKVIAEA
+552 
-559 EESEEAEVT
+559 
-568 TETEESE
+568 
-575 EVEEIAETEESEEV
+575 
-589 EEIAEAEES
+589 
-598 EEVEVI
+598 EVI
-604 AEAEESEEVEVT
+604 AETKAPVVETFV
-616 TETEESEEVEVT
+616 
-628 AETEESEEVEVTAE
+628 AL
-642 AEESE
+642 
-647 EVEVT
+647 
-652 AETEE
+652 
-657 FEEVKVIAE
+657 
-666 AEESEEVEEI
+666 EEI
-676 AEAEESEV
+676 QQE
-684 EAFVELEETQPEMVL
+684 

-735 ENKLVVE
+735 ENRRVVEEVQVAEEQRVVE
-742 EALVAEEQPVVEEA
+742 EAPVVEEQRVVEETPIAEEQPVV
-756 PIAEGKPVVEEAP
+756 
-769 VAEEQLVVEE
+769 Q
-779 ALVAEEQPVV
+779 
-789 EEAPIAEGKSVVE
+789 
-802 EAPVA
+802 
-807 EEQLVVE
+807 
-814 ETTIAEEKPV
+814 
-824 VPKEEPKREKKR
+824 KEEPKREKKR

-850 RLMERHAART
+850 RLMERHAARANA
-860 SVMQPSM
+860 MQPSANV
-867 GERVE
+867 RVE
-872 NKPVHQVEESPV
+872 NKPVQQEVAEPQVEERPV
-884 QQVVVESRVEEQPVK
+884 QQVVA
-899 QVVVD
+899 
-904 PQVEEQPMQQVVVE
+904 E
-918 PQVEEQPMQQVV
+918 PQVEEQ
-930 VEPQV
+930 
-935 KEQPMQ
+935 
-941 QVVVEPQVEVQP
+941 
-953 MQQVVVEPQ
+953 
-962 VKEQPMQQVVV
+962 
-973 EPQVKEQ
+973 
-980 PMQQVVVEPQV
+980 
-991 EEQLGQQM
+991 
-999 VVESQVEEK
+999 

-1045 QTPPTYTV
+1045 HTPPTYTV

-1060 IPRQAALDNKEWLE
+1060 IPQQSALDNTEWLE

-1424 VKKQMKPNYLFQQ
+1424 VKKQMKPNYLFKQ

-1442 KTEQSESEDELFF
+1442 KTEQAESEDELFL

-1492 QGIISEARGTKP
+1492 QGIISEGRGTKP

>member
-15 QTAMNKEVPK
+15 QTAMNKEAMK

-72 QPRFEEQHVQSGVYE
+72 LPHFEEQPVQRGIYE
-87 DQPTQR
+87 EQPTQR
-93 GIKVERSRRPYVEK
+93 GIKVERSRRQYVENA
-107 VVATYE
+107 VSTYE

-128 KVSVPSQESSR
+128 KVSVSPQESSR

-153 YNRPSVEKKV
+153 YNRPSVEKKE

-186 AWLEKKGYTLSAFSE
+186 AWLEKKGYTLSYFSE
-201 GQTTT
+201 GKAPT
-206 PSSSGRAG
+206 SSSHQDVD
-214 NQQEEQNHSKKEEKS
+214 QQGQQSKKEEKS

-250 EKEVVQEINTPQ
+250 EKEVIQEINTPQ
-262 EVSADEFLHKTIAER
+262 EVSADELLHKTVAER
-277 TEDAGKEKDVVVSN
+277 MEDAEQEKDVVVLN
-291 ENSLQEELVDSQ
+291 ENILQEELVDSK
-303 VEHEDTILAEEMK
+303 VEHEDTILSEEIK
-316 CNTEI
+316 RNTEI
-321 EKQTSE
+321 EQPIMEVEKQAPE

-338 EETIIVEIPEEFA
+338 EETIIVEIPEELGEVA
-351 EIAETEEPEVEVT
+351 EVMAEAEETEEAEVMAEAEVVVEAEETEEAEVIAETEG
-364 AETEESEEVE
+364 S
-374 VTAETEESE
+374 
-383 EVEVIAEAEESEEV
+383 
-397 EVTAETEESEEVEVT
+397 
-412 AETEESEE
+412 
-420 VEVTAE
+420 
-426 AEESEEVEVTAETEE
+426 
-441 FEEVKVIAEA
+441 K
-451 EESEEAEVTTET
+451 
-463 EESEEVEEIAET
+463 
-475 EESEEVEEIA
+475 
-485 EAEESEEVEVI
+485 
-496 AEAEESEEV
+496 
-505 EVTTETEESEEV
+505 
-517 EVTAETEESEEV
+517 
-529 EVTAEAEES
+529 
-538 EEVEV
+538 
-543 TAETEEFEE
+543 
-552 VKVIAEA
+552 
-559 EESEEAEVT
+559 
-568 TETEESE
+568 
-575 EVEEIAETEESEEV
+575 
-589 EEIAEAEES
+589 
-598 EEVEVI
+598 
-604 AEAEESEEVEVT
+604 
-616 TETEESEEVEVT
+616 
-628 AETEESEEVEVTAE
+628 
-642 AEESE
+642 
-647 EVEVT
+647 
-652 AETEE
+652 
-657 FEEVKVIAE
+657 
-666 AEESEEVEEI
+666 
-676 AEAEESEV
+676 V
-684 EAFVELEETQPEMVL
+684 EAIVELEETQQEMVL
-699 DEAIEQKSEFIHVA
+699 DEAIEQKNEFIHVA
-713 EADEQTKKDVQS
+713 EADEQTMEDVQS

-735 ENKLVVE
+735 ESKLFVE
-742 EALVAEEQPVVEEA
+742 EGPVAEEQPVVEE
-756 PIAEGKPVVEEAP
+756 GP
-769 VAEEQLVVEE
+769 VAK
-779 ALVAEEQPVV
+779 EQPIV
-789 EEAPIAEGKSVVE
+789 
-802 EAPVA
+802 
-807 EEQLVVE
+807 Q
-814 ETTIAEEKPV
+814 
-824 VPKEEPKREKKR
+824 KEEPKREKKR

-860 SVMQPSM
+860 SAMQSSM
-867 GERVE
+867 SERVE
-872 NKPVHQVEESPV
+872 NKPVHQLEEQPTQQMVVEPRVEEQPTQQMVVEPRVEEQPV
-884 QQVVVESRVEEQPVK
+884 QQVVVE
-899 QVVVD
+899 
-904 PQVEEQPMQQVVVE
+904 PQVEEKPMQQVVVEPQVEEKPMQQVVVEPQVEEKPMQQVVVE
-918 PQVEEQPMQQVV
+918 PQVEEQPA
-930 VEPQV
+930 
-935 KEQPMQ
+935 
-941 QVVVEPQVEVQP
+941 
-953 MQQVVVEPQ
+953 
-962 VKEQPMQQVVV
+962 
-973 EPQVKEQ
+973 
-980 PMQQVVVEPQV
+980 
-991 EEQLGQQM
+991 QQM
-999 VVESQVEEK
+999 VVESRMEEQPVQQMVVESRVEER
-1008 PMQQV
+1008 PVQQMV
-1013 VVEQVQKPISSTEV
+1013 AGQVQKPSSSTEP

-1060 IPRQAALDNKEWLE
+1060 IPQQSALDNTEWLE

-1228 VKLMLI
+1228 VKLILI

-1424 VKKQMKPNYLFQQ
+1424 VKKQMKPNYLFKQ

-1442 KTEQSESEDELFF
+1442 KSEQSESEDELFL

-1486 IEEMES
+1486 IEEMQS
-1492 QGIISEARGTKP
+1492 QGIISEGRGTKP

-1517 QETNV
+1517 QETNI

>member
-51 AGKCRFPLIP
+51 AGKCRFPLVP
-61 DDGFDE
+61 DNGFDE
-67 DDVRE
+67 EDESEVN
-72 QPRFEEQHVQSGVYE
+72 RFEEQPVQGVTYE
-87 DQPTQR
+87 EPTAQR

-107 VVATYE
+107 VVSTYE
-113 EPEVQYEPDPEPVVK
+113 EPEVQYEPVRESVVK
-128 KVSVPSQESSR
+128 KASVPSQESNR

-153 YNRPSVEKKV
+153 YNRPSVEKKK
-163 EKQEEEKERED
+163 EKQEEVKERED

-186 AWLEKKGYTLSAFSE
+186 AWLEKKGYTLSDFSE
-201 GQTTT
+201 GQAPT
-206 PSSSGRAG
+206 SSSHRAA
-214 NQQEEQNHSKKEEKS
+214 NQHGEQQYEENKKEEKS

-240 EIERQEPVVE
+240 EIERQVPLVE
-250 EKEVVQEINTPQ
+250 EKEVIQEMSTPQ
-262 EVSADEFLHKTIAER
+262 EVSADELLHKTVAEQM
-277 TEDAGKEKDVVVSN
+277 ESAKLEKDVVVLN
-291 ENSLQEELVDSQ
+291 ENNLQEELVASK
-303 VEHEDTILAEEMK
+303 VEHEDTILSEEIK
-316 CNTEI
+316 RNTEI
-321 EKQTSE
+321 KQPTIEVEKQAPE

-338 EETIIVEIPEEFA
+338 EETIIVEIPEEVSKV
-351 EIAETEEPEVEVT
+351 EVIAETEEFEEVVMETEAPEEVEVIAET
-364 AETEESEEVE
+364 EEFEEVVMETEAPEEVEVIAETEESEEAEVVMETEAPEEVEVIAETEESEEAEVVMETEAPEEVEVIAEAEELEEVEVIAEAEELEEVEVIAETEESEEVE
-374 VTAETEESE
+374 VITETEESE
-383 EVEVIAEAEESEEV
+383 EVEVIAEAEELEEV
-397 EVTAETEESEEVEVT
+397 E
-412 AETEESEE
+412 
-420 VEVTAE
+420 
-426 AEESEEVEVTAETEE
+426 
-441 FEEVKVIAEA
+441 VIAEA
-451 EESEEAEVTTET
+451 EELEEVEVIAEAEET
-463 EESEEVEEIAET
+463 EEVEVIAET
-475 EESEEVEEIA
+475 EETEETEEVEVIA
-485 EAEESEEVEVI
+485 ETEETEEVEVI
-496 AEAEESEEV
+496 AEAEESEE
-505 EVTTETEESEEV
+505 
-517 EVTAETEESEEV
+517 
-529 EVTAEAEES
+529 
-538 EEVEV
+538 
-543 TAETEEFEE
+543 
-552 VKVIAEA
+552 
-559 EESEEAEVT
+559 AEVIT
-568 TETEESE
+568 
-575 EVEEIAETEESEEV
+575 
-589 EEIAEAEES
+589 EAEES

-604 AEAEESEEVEVT
+604 AEINAPVVET
-616 TETEESEEVEVT
+616 
-628 AETEESEEVEVTAE
+628 
-642 AEESE
+642 
-647 EVEVT
+647 
-652 AETEE
+652 
-657 FEEVKVIAE
+657 
-666 AEESEEVEEI
+666 
-676 AEAEESEV
+676 
-684 EAFVELEETQPEMVL
+684 FVALEDIQQE
-699 DEAIEQKSEFIHVA
+699 DEAIEQKNEFIHVA

-725 FANVLIAETE
+725 FADVLI
-735 ENKLVVE
+735 
-742 EALVAEEQPVVEEA
+742 AEEQPVAEEA
-756 PIAEGKPVVEEAP
+756 RI
-769 VAEEQLVVEE
+769 AEEQPTAEETPVV
-779 ALVAEEQPVV
+779 EEQPVV
-789 EEAPIAEGKSVVE
+789 
-802 EAPVA
+802 
-807 EEQLVVE
+807 Q
-814 ETTIAEEKPV
+814 
-824 VPKEEPKREKKR
+824 KEEPKREKKR

-850 RLMERHAART
+850 RLMERHAARANA
-860 SVMQPSM
+860 MQPSANV
-867 GERVE
+867 RVE
-872 NKPVHQVEESPV
+872 NKPVQQEVAEPQVEERPV
-884 QQVVVESRVEEQPVK
+884 QQVVAEPQMEERPV
-899 QVVVD
+899 
-904 PQVEEQPMQQVVVE
+904 QQEVAE
-918 PQVEEQPMQQVV
+918 PQVEEQPVQQVV
-930 VEPQV
+930 A
-935 KEQPMQ
+935 
-941 QVVVEPQVEVQP
+941 EPQVEERPVQ
-953 MQQVVVEPQ
+953 QEVA
-962 VKEQPMQQVVV
+962 
-973 EPQVKEQ
+973 
-980 PMQQVVVEPQV
+980 EPQV
-991 EEQLGQQM
+991 EEQPVQQ
-999 VVESQVEEK
+999 VVAEPQMEERPVQQEVAEPQVEEQ
-1008 PMQQV
+1008 PVQQVVAEPQMEEQSIQQV

-1045 QTPPTYTV
+1045 HTPPTYTV

-1060 IPRQAALDNKEWLE
+1060 IPQQSALDNTEWLE

-1424 VKKQMKPNYLFQQ
+1424 VKKQMKPNYLFKQ

-1442 KTEQSESEDELFF
+1442 KTEQAESEDELFL

-1492 QGIISEARGTKP
+1492 QGIISEGRGTKP

>member
-15 QTAMNKEVPK
+15 KTVMNKEVRK

-51 AGKCRFPLIP
+51 VGKCRFPLIP
-61 DDGFDE
+61 DNGFDE
-67 DDVRE
+67 EDVRE
-72 QPRFEEQHVQSGVYE
+72 LPNFEEQPIQRGTYE
-87 DQPTQR
+87 EQPTQR
-93 GIKVERSRRPYVEK
+93 GIKVERSRRPYVETE
-107 VVATYE
+107 APTYE
-113 EPEVQYEPDPEPVVK
+113 EPELQYEPEPEPVVK
-128 KVSVPSQESSR
+128 KAFVPSQESNR

-153 YNRPSVEKKV
+153 YNRPSVETKV
-163 EKQEEEKERED
+163 VQEEEKERED
-174 LEISVEGKSVVD
+174 LEISVEGKAVVD
-186 AWLEKKGYTLSAFSE
+186 AWLEKKGYTLSDFSE
-201 GQTTT
+201 VLQG
-206 PSSSGRAG
+206 SSSVKNERS
-214 NQQEEQNHSKKEEKS
+214 NKVEEKS
-229 VVDQWLEKNGY
+229 VVDAWLEKNGY
-240 EIERQEPVVE
+240 EVERQAPSLE
-250 EKEVVQEINTPQ
+250 E
-262 EVSADEFLHKTIAER
+262 SLSDDLLHKTVGQHVEAEA
-277 TEDAGKEKDVVVSN
+277 TIVQALKQEQDVVVLSSTEDN
-291 ENSLQEELVDSQ
+291 EETLQEESIDSKVEHVDS
-303 VEHEDTILAEEMK
+303 ILTEENE

-321 EKQTSE
+321 EETVAEVAANQVE
-327 ESVIVKAEEKL
+327 EETLDDVVIVKADEKL
-338 EETIIVEIPEEFA
+338 EETITIEIPDAFEEESKEAA
-351 EIAETEEPEVEVT
+351 EVVELEGSKEAAEV
-364 AETEESEEVE
+364 AELEESEEAAEAVE
-374 VTAETEESE
+374 LEESK
-383 EVEVIAEAEESEEV
+383 EAEEVV
-397 EVTAETEESEEVEVT
+397 EL
-412 AETEESEE
+412 
-420 VEVTAE
+420 
-426 AEESEEVEVTAETEE
+426 
-441 FEEVKVIAEA
+441 
-451 EESEEAEVTTET
+451 EESEEAEVVEL
-463 EESEEVEEIAET
+463 EGSEEAAE
-475 EESEEVEEIA
+475 VA
-485 EAEESEEVEVI
+485 EL
-496 AEAEESEEV
+496 
-505 EVTTETEESEEV
+505 
-517 EVTAETEESEEV
+517 
-529 EVTAEAEES
+529 
-538 EEVEV
+538 
-543 TAETEEFEE
+543 
-552 VKVIAEA
+552 
-559 EESEEAEVT
+559 EESEEAEVV
-568 TETEESE
+568 ELEGSEEAAEVAELEESE
-575 EVEEIAETEESEEV
+575 EEAEAVELEESKEEAEAVELEESEEEAEV
-589 EEIAEAEES
+589 AELEESKEAEEVAELEGSKEAEEVAELEGSKEAEEVAELEGSEEAEAAELEES
-598 EEVEVI
+598 EEAAEVAELEESKEE
-604 AEAEESEEVEVT
+604 AEAVELEESEEEAEVA
-616 TETEESEEVEVT
+616 ELEESKEIELVTEFALEETPQEEVIEETMNTESLENIAV
-628 AETEESEEVEVTAE
+628 AEQPVMSQQ
-642 AEESE
+642 
-647 EVEVT
+647 
-652 AETEE
+652 ETIE
-657 FEEVKVIAE
+657 FM
-666 AEESEEVEEI
+666 
-676 AEAEESEV
+676 EESEV
-684 EAFVELEETQPEMVL
+684 FVPV
-699 DEAIEQKSEFIHVA
+699 S

-725 FANVLIAETE
+725 FANVLIE
-735 ENKLVVE
+735 E
-742 EALVAEEQPVVEEA
+742 
-756 PIAEGKPVVEEAP
+756 
-769 VAEEQLVVEE
+769 
-779 ALVAEEQPVV
+779 
-789 EEAPIAEGKSVVE
+789 
-802 EAPVA
+802 
-807 EEQLVVE
+807 
-814 ETTIAEEKPV
+814 AEEKKQV
-824 VPKEEPKREKKR
+824 VGEQPAAQKEEPKREKKR
-836 HVPFNVVMLKQDRT
+836 HVPFNVVMLKQDRKK
-850 RLMERHAART
+850 LMERHAVRT
-860 SVMQPSM
+860 NVTQSTV
-867 GERVE
+867 GERVTE
-872 NKPVHQVEESPV
+872 KPMQQVALETQVEEKPM
-884 QQVVVESRVEEQPVK
+884 QQVVVETQVEEKPMQQVVIETQVEEKPMQ
-899 QVVVD
+899 QVVVET
-904 PQVEEQPMQQVVVE
+904 QVEEKPMQQVVVETQVEEKPMQQVVVE
-918 PQVEEQPMQQVV
+918 PQVEE
-930 VEPQV
+930 
-935 KEQPMQ
+935 
-941 QVVVEPQVEVQP
+941 
-953 MQQVVVEPQ
+953 
-962 VKEQPMQQVVV
+962 
-973 EPQVKEQ
+973 
-980 PMQQVVVEPQV
+980 
-991 EEQLGQQM
+991 
-999 VVESQVEEK
+999 K

-1013 VVEQVQKPISSTEV
+1013 AVVGQVQEQISSTEV
-1027 QEKAYVVNQREND
+1027 QEKAYVVNQKEND

-1045 QTPPTYTV
+1045 QTPPKYELPSLT
-1053 PPLALLS
+1053 LLS
-1060 IPRQAALDNKEWLE
+1060 IPQQAALDNTEWLE
-1074 EQKELLD
+1074 EQEELLN

-1187 PIVTDIR
+1187 PVVTDIR

-1228 VKLMLI
+1228 VKLILI

-1419 KTVDH
+1419 RTVDY
-1424 VKKQMKPNYLFQQ
+1424 VKKQMKPNYLFKQ

-1442 KTEQSESEDELFF
+1442 KSEQSESEDELFF

-1492 QGIISEARGTKP
+1492 QGIISEGKGTKP

>member
-25 QIESQPKIPRV
+25 QVESQPKIPRV

-51 AGKCRFPLIP
+51 AGKCRFPLVP
-61 DDGFDE
+61 DNGFDE
-67 DDVRE
+67 EDVIE
-72 QPRFEEQHVQSGVYE
+72 TGRFEEQPVQAVTYE
-87 DQPTQR
+87 DQPTPR
-93 GIKVERSRRPYVEK
+93 GIKVERSRRQYVEK
-107 VVATYE
+107 VVSTYE
-113 EPEVQYEPDPEPVVK
+113 EPEMQYEPEREPVIK
-128 KVSVPSQESSR
+128 KATAPTQESNR

-153 YNRPSVEKKV
+153 YNRPSVEKKE
-163 EKQEEEKERED
+163 EKQEEVKERED

-186 AWLEKKGYTLSAFSE
+186 AWLEKKGYTLSDFSD
-201 GQTTT
+201 GQAPT
-206 PSSSGRAG
+206 SSSHRAANEQG
-214 NQQEEQNHSKKEEKS
+214 EQQYEESKKEEKS

-240 EIERQEPVVE
+240 EIERQEPIVE
-250 EKEVVQEINTPQ
+250 EKEVVQEMSAPQ
-262 EVSADEFLHKTIAER
+262 EVPAAELLHETIAER
-277 TEDAGKEKDVVVSN
+277 MEGAKQESDVVDKN
-291 ENSLQEELVDSQ
+291 ILQEELVDSK
-303 VEHEDTILAEEMK
+303 VEHEDTILSEEIK
-316 CNTEI
+316 RSTEI
-321 EKQTSE
+321 EQPTIEVEKQAPE

-338 EETIIVEIPEEFA
+338 EETIVVEIPEE
-351 EIAETEEPEVEVT
+351 VEV
-364 AETEESEEVE
+364 
-374 VTAETEESE
+374 
-383 EVEVIAEAEESEEV
+383 
-397 EVTAETEESEEVEVT
+397 
-412 AETEESEE
+412 
-420 VEVTAE
+420 
-426 AEESEEVEVTAETEE
+426 
-441 FEEVKVIAEA
+441 
-451 EESEEAEVTTET
+451 
-463 EESEEVEEIAET
+463 
-475 EESEEVEEIA
+475 IA

-505 EVTTETEESEEV
+505 EVIAETEAPEEV
-517 EVTAETEESEEV
+517 EVI
-529 EVTAEAEES
+529 AEAEES

-543 TAETEEFEE
+543 
-552 VKVIAEA
+552 
-559 EESEEAEVT
+559 
-568 TETEESE
+568 
-575 EVEEIAETEESEEV
+575 IAETEAPEEV
-589 EEIAEAEES
+589 EVIAEAEES

-604 AEAEESEEVEVT
+604 AEAEELEEVEVI
-616 TETEESEEVEVT
+616 
-628 AETEESEEVEVTAE
+628 AETEESEEVEVIAE
-642 AEESE
+642 AEEVEEVEVIAETEESE
-647 EVEVT
+647 EVEVI
-652 AETEE
+652 AETKAPE
-657 FEEVKVIAE
+657 E
-666 AEESEEVEEI
+666 AEPV
-676 AEAEESEV
+676 A
-684 EAFVELEETQPEMVL
+684 LEEMQQEMVL
-699 DEAIEQKSEFIHVA
+699 NKAIEQKNEFIHVA

-725 FANVLIAETE
+725 FADVLIAEEQSVVE
-735 ENKLVVE
+735 ETPIVEEQPAAEEAPVVEGQSVAEEAPVVEGQSVAEEAPVVEEQPVAEETSIVEEQPVAEETSIVEEQPVAEEAPIAEEQPVAEEAPVVEEQSVVE
-742 EALVAEEQPVVEEA
+742 EAPIAEEQPVVEEA
-756 PIAEGKPVVEEAP
+756 PVVEE
-769 VAEEQLVVEE
+769 QTVV
-779 ALVAEEQPVV
+779 Q
-789 EEAPIAEGKSVVE
+789 
-802 EAPVA
+802 
-807 EEQLVVE
+807 
-814 ETTIAEEKPV
+814 
-824 VPKEEPKREKKR
+824 KEEPKREKKR

-860 SVMQPSM
+860 NAMQPSM
-867 GERVE
+867 SERVE
-872 NKPVHQVEESPV
+872 NKSVHQVEEKPQVEEKQMQQVVVKPQVEEKQMQQVVEPQLEEKPMQQIVVEPQVEEKQMQQVVEPQVEEKPV
-884 QQVVVESRVEEQPVK
+884 QQVVE
-899 QVVVD
+899 
-904 PQVEEQPMQQVVVE
+904 PQVEEKPMQQVVVE
-918 PQVEEQPMQQVV
+918 PQVEEKPV
-930 VEPQV
+930 
-935 KEQPMQ
+935 
-941 QVVVEPQVEVQP
+941 
-953 MQQVVVEPQ
+953 
-962 VKEQPMQQVVV
+962 
-973 EPQVKEQ
+973 
-980 PMQQVVVEPQV
+980 QQVVVEPQV
-991 EEQLGQQM
+991 EEKPVQQ
-999 VVESQVEEK
+999 VVEPQVEEVQ
-1008 PMQQV
+1008 PVQQV
-1013 VVEQVQKPISSTEV
+1013 VAEQVQKPISSTEV
-1027 QEKAYVVNQREND
+1027 EEKAYVVNQREND
-1040 MRNVL
+1040 VRNVL
-1045 QTPPTYTV
+1045 QTPPTYTI
-1053 PPLALLS
+1053 PSLTLLS
-1060 IPRQAALDNKEWLE
+1060 IPQQAALDNTEWLE

-1424 VKKQMKPNYLFQQ
+1424 VKKQMKPNYLFKQ

-1442 KTEQSESEDELFF
+1442 KTEQAESEDELFF
-1455 DACQFVVEQ
+1455 EACQFVVEQ

>member
-51 AGKCRFPLIP
+51 AGKCRFPLVP
-61 DDGFDE
+61 DNGFDE
-67 DDVRE
+67 EDESEVN
-72 QPRFEEQHVQSGVYE
+72 RFEEQPVQGVTYE
-87 DQPTQR
+87 EPTAQR
-93 GIKVERSRRPYVEK
+93 GIKVERSRRSYVEK
-107 VVATYE
+107 VVSTYE
-113 EPEVQYEPDPEPVVK
+113 EPEVQYEPVRESVVK
-128 KVSVPSQESSR
+128 KASAPSQESNR

-153 YNRPSVEKKV
+153 YNRPSVEKKE
-163 EKQEEEKERED
+163 EKQEEVKERED

-186 AWLEKKGYTLSAFSE
+186 AWLEKKGYKLSDFSE
-201 GQTTT
+201 GQAPT
-206 PSSSGRAG
+206 SSSHRAA
-214 NQQEEQNHSKKEEKS
+214 NQQGEQQYEENKKEEKS

-240 EIERQEPVVE
+240 EIERQVPLVE
-250 EKEVVQEINTPQ
+250 EKEVIQEMSTPQ
-262 EVSADEFLHKTIAER
+262 EVSADELLHKTVAEQM
-277 TEDAGKEKDVVVSN
+277 ESAKLEKDVVVLN
-291 ENSLQEELVDSQ
+291 ENNLQEELVASK
-303 VEHEDTILAEEMK
+303 VEHEDTILSEEIK
-316 CNTEI
+316 RNTEI
-321 EKQTSE
+321 KQPTIEVEKQAPE

-338 EETIIVEIPEEFA
+338 EETIIVEIPEEVSKV
-351 EIAETEEPEVEVT
+351 EVIAETEELEEVVMETEAPEEVE
-364 AETEESEEVE
+364 AEGSEEVE
-374 VTAETEESE
+374 VIAETEEVEVIAETEELEEVVMETEAPEEVEAEGSEEVEVIAETEEVEVIAETEELEEVVMETEAPEEVEAEGSEEVEVIAETKEPEEVVMETEEVEVIAEAKESE
-383 EVEVIAEAEESEEV
+383 EVEVIAEAKEL
-397 EVTAETEESEEVEVT
+397 
-412 AETEESEE
+412 
-420 VEVTAE
+420 
-426 AEESEEVEVTAETEE
+426 
-441 FEEVKVIAEA
+441 
-451 EESEEAEVTTET
+451 
-463 EESEEVEEIAET
+463 
-475 EESEEVEEIA
+475 
-485 EAEESEEVEVI
+485 EEVEVI
-496 AEAEESEEV
+496 AEAEE
-505 EVTTETEESEEV
+505 T
-517 EVTAETEESEEV
+517 
-529 EVTAEAEES
+529 
-538 EEVEV
+538 
-543 TAETEEFEE
+543 
-552 VKVIAEA
+552 
-559 EESEEAEVT
+559 
-568 TETEESE
+568 
-575 EVEEIAETEESEEV
+575 
-589 EEIAEAEES
+589 
-598 EEVEVI
+598 EVI
-604 AEAEESEEVEVT
+604 AETKAPVVETFV
-616 TETEESEEVEVT
+616 
-628 AETEESEEVEVTAE
+628 AL
-642 AEESE
+642 
-647 EVEVT
+647 
-652 AETEE
+652 
-657 FEEVKVIAE
+657 
-666 AEESEEVEEI
+666 EEI
-676 AEAEESEV
+676 QQE
-684 EAFVELEETQPEMVL
+684 

-735 ENKLVVE
+735 ENRRVVE
-742 EALVAEEQPVVEEA
+742 EAQVAEEQRVVEETPIAEEQPVV
-756 PIAEGKPVVEEAP
+756 
-769 VAEEQLVVEE
+769 Q
-779 ALVAEEQPVV
+779 
-789 EEAPIAEGKSVVE
+789 
-802 EAPVA
+802 
-807 EEQLVVE
+807 
-814 ETTIAEEKPV
+814 
-824 VPKEEPKREKKR
+824 KEEPKREKKR

-850 RLMERHAART
+850 RLMERHAARANA
-860 SVMQPSM
+860 MQPSANV
-867 GERVE
+867 RVE
-872 NKPVHQVEESPV
+872 NKPV
-884 QQVVVESRVEEQPVK
+884 QQEVAE
-899 QVVVD
+899 
-904 PQVEEQPMQQVVVE
+904 PQVEENPMQQVVVE
-918 PQVEEQPMQQVV
+918 PQVEERPV
-930 VEPQV
+930 
-935 KEQPMQ
+935 
-941 QVVVEPQVEVQP
+941 
-953 MQQVVVEPQ
+953 
-962 VKEQPMQQVVV
+962 
-973 EPQVKEQ
+973 
-980 PMQQVVVEPQV
+980 QQVVVEPQV
-991 EEQLGQQM
+991 EERPVQQV
-999 VVESQVEEK
+999 VVEPQVEERPVQQVAEPQVEERPVQQVVAEPQVEEQ

-1045 QTPPTYTV
+1045 HTPPTYTV

-1060 IPRQAALDNKEWLE
+1060 IPQQSALDNTEWLE

-1424 VKKQMKPNYLFQQ
+1424 VKKQMKPNYLFKQ

-1442 KTEQSESEDELFF
+1442 KTEQAESEDELFL

-1492 QGIISEARGTKP
+1492 QGIISEGRGTKP

>member
-1 MLDWMKKLF
+1 
-10 NKEEE
+10 
-15 QTAMNKEVPK
+15 EV
-25 QIESQPKIPRV
+25 I
-36 NHYTEAREAQMASRN
+36 TE
-51 AGKCRFPLIP
+51 
-61 DDGFDE
+61 
-67 DDVRE
+67 
-72 QPRFEEQHVQSGVYE
+72 
-87 DQPTQR
+87 T
-93 GIKVERSRRPYVEK
+93 
-107 VVATYE
+107 
-113 EPEVQYEPDPEPVVK
+113 
-128 KVSVPSQESSR
+128 
-139 RPFRP
+139 
-144 TEMISPIYG
+144 
-153 YNRPSVEKKV
+153 
-163 EKQEEEKERED
+163 
-174 LEISVEGKSVVD
+174 
-186 AWLEKKGYTLSAFSE
+186 
-201 GQTTT
+201 
-206 PSSSGRAG
+206 
-214 NQQEEQNHSKKEEKS
+214 
-229 VVDQWLEKNGY
+229 
-240 EIERQEPVVE
+240 
-250 EKEVVQEINTPQ
+250 
-262 EVSADEFLHKTIAER
+262 
-277 TEDAGKEKDVVVSN
+277 
-291 ENSLQEELVDSQ
+291 EELEE
-303 VEHEDTILAEEMK
+303 VE
-316 CNTEI
+316 
-321 EKQTSE
+321 
-327 ESVIVKAEEKL
+327 V
-338 EETIIVEIPEEFA
+338 
-351 EIAETEEPEVEVT
+351 IAETEEPEEVEVIT
-364 AETEESEEVE
+364 ETEELEEVEVIAETEEPEEVEVITETEESEEVE
-374 VTAETEESE
+374 VITETEESE

-397 EVTAETEESEEVEVT
+397 EV
-412 AETEESEE
+412 
-420 VEVTAE
+420 
-426 AEESEEVEVTAETEE
+426 
-441 FEEVKVIAEA
+441 IAEV
-451 EESEEAEVTTET
+451 EESEEAEV
-463 EESEEVEEIAET
+463 IAE
-475 EESEEVEEIA
+475 V
-485 EAEESEEVEVI
+485 EESEEVEVI
-496 AEAEESEEV
+496 AEAEESEE
-505 EVTTETEESEEV
+505 
-517 EVTAETEESEEV
+517 A
-529 EVTAEAEES
+529 
-538 EEVEV
+538 
-543 TAETEEFEE
+543 
-552 VKVIAEA
+552 
-559 EESEEAEVT
+559 
-568 TETEESE
+568 
-575 EVEEIAETEESEEV
+575 
-589 EEIAEAEES
+589 
-598 EEVEVI
+598 EVI
-604 AEAEESEEVEVT
+604 AEINAPVVETFV
-616 TETEESEEVEVT
+616 
-628 AETEESEEVEVTAE
+628 AL
-642 AEESE
+642 
-647 EVEVT
+647 
-652 AETEE
+652 
-657 FEEVKVIAE
+657 
-666 AEESEEVEEI
+666 EEI
-676 AEAEESEV
+676 QQE
-684 EAFVELEETQPEMVL
+684 
-699 DEAIEQKSEFIHVA
+699 DEAIEQKSEFIYVA

-725 FANVLIAETE
+725 FADVLIAE
-735 ENKLVVE
+735 
-742 EALVAEEQPVVEEA
+742 EQ
-756 PIAEGKPVVEEAP
+756 PVVEEAP
-769 VAEEQLVVEE
+769 VAEEQRVVEE
-779 ALVAEEQPVV
+779 APVVEEQSVVEEAPVVEEQPVAEETLVAEEQRVVEEAPVVEEQRVVEEVPVAEEQPVV
-789 EEAPIAEGKSVVE
+789 
-802 EAPVA
+802 
-807 EEQLVVE
+807 Q
-814 ETTIAEEKPV
+814 
-824 VPKEEPKREKKR
+824 KEEPKREKKR

-850 RLMERHAART
+850 RLMERHAARANA
-860 SVMQPSM
+860 MQPSANV
-867 GERVE
+867 RVE
-872 NKPVHQVEESPV
+872 NKPVQQEVAEPQVEERPV
-884 QQVVVESRVEEQPVK
+884 QQVVAKPQVEEHPVQ
-899 QVVVD
+899 QVVAK
-904 PQVEEQPMQQVVVE
+904 PQVEEQTMQQVVAEPQVEERPVQQEVAE

-930 VEPQV
+930 A
-935 KEQPMQ
+935 
-941 QVVVEPQVEVQP
+941 EPQVEERPV
-953 MQQVVVEPQ
+953 QQVVAEPQ
-962 VKEQPMQQVVV
+962 VEEHPVQQVVA
-973 EPQVKEQ
+973 
-980 PMQQVVVEPQV
+980 EPQV
-991 EEQLGQQM
+991 EEQ
-999 VVESQVEEK
+999 
-1008 PMQQV
+1008 PIQQV

-1045 QTPPTYTV
+1045 HTPPTYTV

-1060 IPRQAALDNKEWLE
+1060 IPQQSALDNTEWLE

-1242 PYNSVPHL
+1242 PYNAVPHL

-1424 VKKQMKPNYLFQQ
+1424 VKKQMKPNYLFKQ

-1442 KTEQSESEDELFF
+1442 KTEQAESEDELFF
-1455 DACQFVVEQ
+1455 EACQFVVEQ

-1486 IEEMES
+1486 IEEMQS

>member
-1 MLDWMKKLF
+1 
-10 NKEEE
+10 
-15 QTAMNKEVPK
+15 
-25 QIESQPKIPRV
+25 
-36 NHYTEAREAQMASRN
+36 
-51 AGKCRFPLIP
+51 
-61 DDGFDE
+61 
-67 DDVRE
+67 
-72 QPRFEEQHVQSGVYE
+72 
-87 DQPTQR
+87 
-93 GIKVERSRRPYVEK
+93 
-107 VVATYE
+107 
-113 EPEVQYEPDPEPVVK
+113 
-128 KVSVPSQESSR
+128 
-139 RPFRP
+139 
-144 TEMISPIYG
+144 
-153 YNRPSVEKKV
+153 
-163 EKQEEEKERED
+163 
-174 LEISVEGKSVVD
+174 
-186 AWLEKKGYTLSAFSE
+186 
-201 GQTTT
+201 
-206 PSSSGRAG
+206 
-214 NQQEEQNHSKKEEKS
+214 
-229 VVDQWLEKNGY
+229 
-240 EIERQEPVVE
+240 
-250 EKEVVQEINTPQ
+250 
-262 EVSADEFLHKTIAER
+262 IAE
-277 TEDAGKEKDVVVSN
+277 A
-291 ENSLQEELVDSQ
+291 EEL
-303 VEHEDTILAEEMK
+303 
-316 CNTEI
+316 
-321 EKQTSE
+321 
-327 ESVIVKAEEKL
+327 
-338 EETIIVEIPEEFA
+338 
-351 EIAETEEPEVEVT
+351 
-364 AETEESEEVE
+364 
-374 VTAETEESE
+374 E

-397 EVTAETEESEEVEVT
+397 EVIE
-412 AETEESEE
+412 
-420 VEVTAE
+420 E
-426 AEESEEVEVTAETEE
+426 AEEL
-441 FEEVKVIAEA
+441 
-451 EESEEAEVTTET
+451 
-463 EESEEVEEIAET
+463 
-475 EESEEVEEIA
+475 
-485 EAEESEEVEVI
+485 EEVEVI
-496 AEAEESEEV
+496 AEAEELEEV
-505 EVTTETEESEEV
+505 EP
-517 EVTAETEESEEV
+517 
-529 EVTAEAEES
+529 
-538 EEVEV
+538 
-543 TAETEEFEE
+543 
-552 VKVIAEA
+552 IA
-559 EESEEAEVT
+559 
-568 TETEESE
+568 
-575 EVEEIAETEESEEV
+575 
-589 EEIAEAEES
+589 
-598 EEVEVI
+598 
-604 AEAEESEEVEVT
+604 
-616 TETEESEEVEVT
+616 
-628 AETEESEEVEVTAE
+628 
-642 AEESE
+642 
-647 EVEVT
+647 
-652 AETEE
+652 
-657 FEEVKVIAE
+657 
-666 AEESEEVEEI
+666 
-676 AEAEESEV
+676 
-684 EAFVELEETQPEMVL
+684 LEETQQEMVL
-699 DEAIEQKSEFIHVA
+699 NEAIELKNGFIHVT
-713 EADEQTKKDVQS
+713 EVDEQTKKDVQS
-725 FANVLIAETE
+725 FANVLIAEE
-735 ENKLVVE
+735 QQVVE
-742 EALVAEEQPVVEEA
+742 EAPIAEEQRVVEEAPIAGEQPVVEEA
-756 PIAEGKPVVEEAP
+756 PIAEG
-769 VAEEQLVVEE
+769 Q
-779 ALVAEEQPVV
+779 QVV
-789 EEAPIAEGKSVVE
+789 EEAPIAEEQRVVE
-802 EAPVA
+802 EAPIA
-807 EEQLVVE
+807 EEQRVVEEAPIAEERQVVE
-814 ETTIAEEKPV
+814 ETPVSEEQPIV
-824 VPKEEPKREKKR
+824 QKEEPKRQKKR

-850 RLMERHAART
+850 RLMERHAAR
-860 SVMQPSM
+860 VNAMQPSM
-867 GERVE
+867 SERVE
-872 NKPVHQVEESPV
+872 NKPVQQVEETQVPQVEEKPMQQVVVEPQVEERPMQQVAVEPQVEEKPMQQVVVESRVEEKPV
-884 QQVVVESRVEEQPVK
+884 QQVVVESRVEEK
-899 QVVVD
+899 
-904 PQVEEQPMQQVVVE
+904 PMQQEVVE
-918 PQVEEQPMQQVV
+918 PQVEEKPIQQVV
-930 VEPQV
+930 VE
-935 KEQPMQ
+935 
-941 QVVVEPQVEVQP
+941 
-953 MQQVVVEPQ
+953 
-962 VKEQPMQQVVV
+962 
-973 EPQVKEQ
+973 
-980 PMQQVVVEPQV
+980 
-991 EEQLGQQM
+991 
-999 VVESQVEEK
+999 SRVEEK
-1008 PMQQV
+1008 PVQQV
-1013 VVEQVQKPISSTEV
+1013 VVEQVQKPTSSTEV

-1045 QTPPTYTV
+1045 QTPPTYAI
-1053 PPLALLS
+1053 PPLTLLS
-1060 IPRQAALDNKEWLE
+1060 IPQQAALDNTEWLD

-1292 IVSEREIPGETL
+1292 IVSGREIPGETL

-1424 VKKQMKPNYLFQQ
+1424 VRKQMKPNYLFKQ

-1442 KTEQSESEDELFF
+1442 KTEQAESEDELFF

-1492 QGIISEARGTKP
+1492 QGIISEGRGTKP

>member
-1 MLDWMKKLF
+1 
-10 NKEEE
+10 
-15 QTAMNKEVPK
+15 
-25 QIESQPKIPRV
+25 
-36 NHYTEAREAQMASRN
+36 
-51 AGKCRFPLIP
+51 
-61 DDGFDE
+61 
-67 DDVRE
+67 
-72 QPRFEEQHVQSGVYE
+72 
-87 DQPTQR
+87 
-93 GIKVERSRRPYVEK
+93 
-107 VVATYE
+107 
-113 EPEVQYEPDPEPVVK
+113 
-128 KVSVPSQESSR
+128 
-139 RPFRP
+139 
-144 TEMISPIYG
+144 
-153 YNRPSVEKKV
+153 
-163 EKQEEEKERED
+163 
-174 LEISVEGKSVVD
+174 
-186 AWLEKKGYTLSAFSE
+186 
-201 GQTTT
+201 
-206 PSSSGRAG
+206 
-214 NQQEEQNHSKKEEKS
+214 
-229 VVDQWLEKNGY
+229 
-240 EIERQEPVVE
+240 
-250 EKEVVQEINTPQ
+250 
-262 EVSADEFLHKTIAER
+262 
-277 TEDAGKEKDVVVSN
+277 
-291 ENSLQEELVDSQ
+291 
-303 VEHEDTILAEEMK
+303 
-316 CNTEI
+316 
-321 EKQTSE
+321 
-327 ESVIVKAEEKL
+327 
-338 EETIIVEIPEEFA
+338 
-351 EIAETEEPEVEVT
+351 
-364 AETEESEEVE
+364 
-374 VTAETEESE
+374 
-383 EVEVIAEAEESEEV
+383 
-397 EVTAETEESEEVEVT
+397 
-412 AETEESEE
+412 
-420 VEVTAE
+420 
-426 AEESEEVEVTAETEE
+426 
-441 FEEVKVIAEA
+441 
-451 EESEEAEVTTET
+451 
-463 EESEEVEEIAET
+463 
-475 EESEEVEEIA
+475 
-485 EAEESEEVEVI
+485 AEESEEVEVI
-496 AEAEESEEV
+496 AEAEESEE
-505 EVTTETEESEEV
+505 
-517 EVTAETEESEEV
+517 AE
-529 EVTAEAEES
+529 
-538 EEVEV
+538 
-543 TAETEEFEE
+543 
-552 VKVIAEA
+552 VIAE
-559 EESEEAEVT
+559 V
-568 TETEESE
+568 
-575 EVEEIAETEESEEV
+575 
-589 EEIAEAEES
+589 EES

-604 AEAEESEEVEVT
+604 AEAEESEE
-616 TETEESEEVEVT
+616 
-628 AETEESEEVEVTAE
+628 AE
-642 AEESE
+642 
-647 EVEVT
+647 
-652 AETEE
+652 
-657 FEEVKVIAE
+657 VIAE
-666 AEESEEVEEI
+666 INAPVVETFVALEEI
-676 AEAEESEV
+676 QQE
-684 EAFVELEETQPEMVL
+684 
-699 DEAIEQKSEFIHVA
+699 DEAIEQKSEFIYVA

-725 FANVLIAETE
+725 FADVLIAE
-735 ENKLVVE
+735 
-742 EALVAEEQPVVEEA
+742 EQ
-756 PIAEGKPVVEEAP
+756 PVVEEAP
-769 VAEEQLVVEE
+769 VAEEQQVVEE
-779 ALVAEEQPVV
+779 APVVEEQSVVEEAPVVEEQPVAEETLVAEEQRVVEEAPVVEEQRVVEEVPVAEEQPVV
-789 EEAPIAEGKSVVE
+789 
-802 EAPVA
+802 
-807 EEQLVVE
+807 Q
-814 ETTIAEEKPV
+814 
-824 VPKEEPKREKKR
+824 KEEPKREKKR

-850 RLMERHAART
+850 RLMERHAARANA
-860 SVMQPSM
+860 MQPSANV
-867 GERVE
+867 RVE
-872 NKPVHQVEESPV
+872 NKPVQQEVAEPQVEERPV
-884 QQVVVESRVEEQPVK
+884 QQVVAKPQVEEHPVQ
-899 QVVVD
+899 QVVAK
-904 PQVEEQPMQQVVVE
+904 PQVEEQTMQQVVAEPQVEERPVQQEVAE

-930 VEPQV
+930 A
-935 KEQPMQ
+935 
-941 QVVVEPQVEVQP
+941 EPQVEERPV
-953 MQQVVVEPQ
+953 QQVVAEPQ
-962 VKEQPMQQVVV
+962 VEEHPVQQVVA
-973 EPQVKEQ
+973 
-980 PMQQVVVEPQV
+980 EPQV
-991 EEQLGQQM
+991 EEQ
-999 VVESQVEEK
+999 
-1008 PMQQV
+1008 PIQQV

-1045 QTPPTYTV
+1045 HTPPTYTV

-1060 IPRQAALDNKEWLE
+1060 IPQQSALDNTEWLE

-1242 PYNSVPHL
+1242 PYNAVPHL

-1424 VKKQMKPNYLFQQ
+1424 VKKQMKPNYLFKQ

-1442 KTEQSESEDELFF
+1442 KTEQAESEDELFF
-1455 DACQFVVEQ
+1455 EACQFVVEQ

-1486 IEEMES
+1486 IEEMQS

>member
-15 QTAMNKEVPK
+15 QTAMNKEAMK

-72 QPRFEEQHVQSGVYE
+72 LPHFEEQPVQRGIYE
-87 DQPTQR
+87 EQPTQR
-93 GIKVERSRRPYVEK
+93 GIKVERSRRQYVENA
-107 VVATYE
+107 VSTYE

-128 KVSVPSQESSR
+128 KVSVSPQESSR

-153 YNRPSVEKKV
+153 YNRPSVEKKE

-186 AWLEKKGYTLSAFSE
+186 AWLEKKGYTLSYFSE
-201 GQTTT
+201 GKAPT
-206 PSSSGRAG
+206 SSSHQDVD
-214 NQQEEQNHSKKEEKS
+214 QQGQQSKKEEKS

-250 EKEVVQEINTPQ
+250 EKEVIQEINTPQ
-262 EVSADEFLHKTIAER
+262 EVSADELLHKTVAER
-277 TEDAGKEKDVVVSN
+277 MEDAEQEKDVVVLN
-291 ENSLQEELVDSQ
+291 ENILQEELVDSK
-303 VEHEDTILAEEMK
+303 VEHEDTILSEEIK

-321 EKQTSE
+321 EQPIMEVEKQAPE

-338 EETIIVEIPEEFA
+338 EETIIVEIPEELGEVA
-351 EIAETEEPEVEVT
+351 EVMAEAEVVAEAEETEEAEVMVEAEETEEAEVMAEMEETEEAEVIAETEG
-364 AETEESEEVE
+364 
-374 VTAETEESE
+374 
-383 EVEVIAEAEESEEV
+383 
-397 EVTAETEESEEVEVT
+397 
-412 AETEESEE
+412 
-420 VEVTAE
+420 
-426 AEESEEVEVTAETEE
+426 
-441 FEEVKVIAEA
+441 
-451 EESEEAEVTTET
+451 
-463 EESEEVEEIAET
+463 
-475 EESEEVEEIA
+475 
-485 EAEESEEVEVI
+485 
-496 AEAEESEEV
+496 
-505 EVTTETEESEEV
+505 
-517 EVTAETEESEEV
+517 
-529 EVTAEAEES
+529 
-538 EEVEV
+538 
-543 TAETEEFEE
+543 
-552 VKVIAEA
+552 
-559 EESEEAEVT
+559 
-568 TETEESE
+568 
-575 EVEEIAETEESEEV
+575 
-589 EEIAEAEES
+589 
-598 EEVEVI
+598 
-604 AEAEESEEVEVT
+604 
-616 TETEESEEVEVT
+616 
-628 AETEESEEVEVTAE
+628 
-642 AEESE
+642 
-647 EVEVT
+647 
-652 AETEE
+652 
-657 FEEVKVIAE
+657 
-666 AEESEEVEEI
+666 
-676 AEAEESEV
+676 SEV
-684 EAFVELEETQPEMVL
+684 EAIVELEETQQEMVL
-699 DEAIEQKSEFIHVA
+699 DEAIEQKNEFIHVA
-713 EADEQTKKDVQS
+713 EADEQTMEDVQS

-735 ENKLVVE
+735 ESKPVAE
-742 EALVAEEQPVVEEA
+742 EGPAAEEQPVAEEGPAAEEQPVVEE
-756 PIAEGKPVVEEAP
+756 GP
-769 VAEEQLVVEE
+769 VAK
-779 ALVAEEQPVV
+779 EQPIV
-789 EEAPIAEGKSVVE
+789 
-802 EAPVA
+802 
-807 EEQLVVE
+807 Q
-814 ETTIAEEKPV
+814 
-824 VPKEEPKREKKR
+824 KEEPKREKKR

-860 SVMQPSM
+860 SAMQSSM
-867 GERVE
+867 SERVE
-872 NKPVHQVEESPV
+872 NKPVHQLEEQPTQQMVVEPRVEEQPTQQMVVEPRVEEQPV
-884 QQVVVESRVEEQPVK
+884 QQVVVE
-899 QVVVD
+899 
-904 PQVEEQPMQQVVVE
+904 PQVEEKPIQQVVVEPQVEEKPMQQVVVEPQVEEKPMQQVVVE
-918 PQVEEQPMQQVV
+918 PQVEEQPA
-930 VEPQV
+930 
-935 KEQPMQ
+935 
-941 QVVVEPQVEVQP
+941 
-953 MQQVVVEPQ
+953 
-962 VKEQPMQQVVV
+962 
-973 EPQVKEQ
+973 
-980 PMQQVVVEPQV
+980 
-991 EEQLGQQM
+991 QQM
-999 VVESQVEEK
+999 VVESRMEEQPVQQMVVESRVEER
-1008 PMQQV
+1008 PVQQMV
-1013 VVEQVQKPISSTEV
+1013 AGQVQKPSSSTEP

-1060 IPRQAALDNKEWLE
+1060 IPQQSALDNTEWLE

-1228 VKLMLI
+1228 VKLILI

-1424 VKKQMKPNYLFQQ
+1424 VKKQMKPNYLFKQ

-1442 KTEQSESEDELFF
+1442 KSEQSESEDELFL

-1492 QGIISEARGTKP
+1492 QGIISEGRGTKP

-1517 QETNV
+1517 QETNI

>member
-51 AGKCRFPLIP
+51 AGKCRFPLVP
-61 DDGFDE
+61 DNGFDE
-67 DDVRE
+67 EDESEVN
-72 QPRFEEQHVQSGVYE
+72 RFEEQPVQGVTYE
-87 DQPTQR
+87 EPTAQR

-107 VVATYE
+107 VVSTYE
-113 EPEVQYEPDPEPVVK
+113 EPEVQYEPVRESVVK
-128 KVSVPSQESSR
+128 KVSAPSQESNR

-153 YNRPSVEKKV
+153 YNRPSVEKKE
-163 EKQEEEKERED
+163 EKQEEVKERED

-186 AWLEKKGYTLSAFSE
+186 AWLEKKGYKLSDFSE
-201 GQTTT
+201 GQAPT
-206 PSSSGRAG
+206 SSSHRAA
-214 NQQEEQNHSKKEEKS
+214 NQQGEQQYEENKKEEKS

-240 EIERQEPVVE
+240 EIERQVPLVE
-250 EKEVVQEINTPQ
+250 EKEVIQEMSTPQ
-262 EVSADEFLHKTIAER
+262 EVSADELLHKTVAEQM
-277 TEDAGKEKDVVVSN
+277 ESAKLEKDVVVLN
-291 ENSLQEELVDSQ
+291 ENNLQEELVASK
-303 VEHEDTILAEEMK
+303 VEHEDTILSEEIK
-316 CNTEI
+316 RNTEI
-321 EKQTSE
+321 KQPTIEVEKQAPE

-338 EETIIVEIPEEFA
+338 EETIIVEIPEEVSKV
-351 EIAETEEPEVEVT
+351 EVIAETEELEEVVMETEAPEEVEVIAEAKELEEVEVI

-374 VTAETEESE
+374 VIAEAEESEEAEVIAETEESEEVEVIAEAEESEEAEVIAKAEELEEVEVIAEAEEVEVIAETEESEEVEVIAEAKESEEVEVIAETEESEEVEVIAEAEESEEAEVITETEESE

-397 EVTAETEESEEVEVT
+397 EV
-412 AETEESEE
+412 
-420 VEVTAE
+420 
-426 AEESEEVEVTAETEE
+426 
-441 FEEVKVIAEA
+441 IAEA
-451 EESEEAEVTTET
+451 EESEEAEV
-463 EESEEVEEIAET
+463 
-475 EESEEVEEIA
+475 IA
-485 EAEESEEVEVI
+485 EAEELEEVEVI
-496 AEAEESEEV
+496 AEAEE
-505 EVTTETEESEEV
+505 T
-517 EVTAETEESEEV
+517 
-529 EVTAEAEES
+529 
-538 EEVEV
+538 
-543 TAETEEFEE
+543 
-552 VKVIAEA
+552 
-559 EESEEAEVT
+559 
-568 TETEESE
+568 
-575 EVEEIAETEESEEV
+575 
-589 EEIAEAEES
+589 
-598 EEVEVI
+598 EVI
-604 AEAEESEEVEVT
+604 AETKASVVETFV
-616 TETEESEEVEVT
+616 
-628 AETEESEEVEVTAE
+628 AL
-642 AEESE
+642 
-647 EVEVT
+647 
-652 AETEE
+652 
-657 FEEVKVIAE
+657 
-666 AEESEEVEEI
+666 EEI
-676 AEAEESEV
+676 QQE
-684 EAFVELEETQPEMVL
+684 

-735 ENKLVVE
+735 ENRRVVE
-742 EALVAEEQPVVEEA
+742 EAQVAEEQRVVEEAPVVEEQRVVEETPIAEEQPVV
-756 PIAEGKPVVEEAP
+756 
-769 VAEEQLVVEE
+769 Q
-779 ALVAEEQPVV
+779 
-789 EEAPIAEGKSVVE
+789 
-802 EAPVA
+802 
-807 EEQLVVE
+807 
-814 ETTIAEEKPV
+814 
-824 VPKEEPKREKKR
+824 KEEPKREKKR

-850 RLMERHAART
+850 RLMERHAARANA
-860 SVMQPSM
+860 MQPPANV
-867 GERVE
+867 RVE
-872 NKPVHQVEESPV
+872 NKPVQQEVAEPQVEERPV
-884 QQVVVESRVEEQPVK
+884 QQVVAE
-899 QVVVD
+899 
-904 PQVEEQPMQQVVVE
+904 PQVEERPVQQVVAEPQVEENPMQQVVVE
-918 PQVEEQPMQQVV
+918 PQVEERPV
-930 VEPQV
+930 
-935 KEQPMQ
+935 
-941 QVVVEPQVEVQP
+941 
-953 MQQVVVEPQ
+953 
-962 VKEQPMQQVVV
+962 
-973 EPQVKEQ
+973 
-980 PMQQVVVEPQV
+980 QQVVVEPQV
-991 EEQLGQQM
+991 EERPVQQV
-999 VVESQVEEK
+999 VVEPQVEERPVQQVAEPQVEERPVQQVVAEPQVEEQ

-1045 QTPPTYTV
+1045 HTPPTYTV

-1060 IPRQAALDNKEWLE
+1060 IPQQSALDNTEWLE

-1424 VKKQMKPNYLFQQ
+1424 VKKQMKPNYLFKQ

-1442 KTEQSESEDELFF
+1442 KTEQAESEDELFL

-1492 QGIISEARGTKP
+1492 QGIISEGRGTKP

>member
-25 QIESQPKIPRV
+25 QVESQPKIPRV

-51 AGKCRFPLIP
+51 AGKCRFPLVP
-61 DDGFDE
+61 DNGFDE
-67 DDVRE
+67 EDVIE
-72 QPRFEEQHVQSGVYE
+72 TGHFEEQPVQAVTYE
-87 DQPTQR
+87 NRPIQR
-93 GIKVERSRRPYVEK
+93 GIKVERSRRQYVEK
-107 VVATYE
+107 VVSTYE
-113 EPEVQYEPDPEPVVK
+113 EPEMQYEPEREPVVK
-128 KVSVPSQESSR
+128 KASTPAQESNR

-153 YNRPSVEKKV
+153 YNRPSVEKKE
-163 EKQEEEKERED
+163 EKQEEVKERED

-186 AWLEKKGYTLSAFSE
+186 AWLEKKGYTLSDFSE
-201 GQTTT
+201 GQAPT
-206 PSSSGRAG
+206 SSSSHRAANEQG
-214 NQQEEQNHSKKEEKS
+214 EQQYEESKKEEKS

-240 EIERQEPVVE
+240 EIQRQEPIVE
-250 EKEVVQEINTPQ
+250 EKEVVQEMSAPQ
-262 EVSADEFLHKTIAER
+262 EVPAAELLHETIAER
-277 TEDAGKEKDVVVSN
+277 MEGAKQESDVVDKN
-291 ENSLQEELVDSQ
+291 ILQEELVDSK
-303 VEHEDTILAEEMK
+303 VEHEDTILSEEIK
-316 CNTEI
+316 RNTEI
-321 EKQTSE
+321 EQPTIEVEKQAPE

-338 EETIIVEIPEEFA
+338 EETIILEIPEE
-351 EIAETEEPEVEVT
+351 VEVI
-364 AETEESEEVE
+364 
-374 VTAETEESE
+374 AETEESE
-383 EVEVIAEAEESEEV
+383 EVEVIAETEESEEV
-397 EVTAETEESEEVEVT
+397 EVIAETEESEEVEVI

-420 VEVTAE
+420 VEV
-426 AEESEEVEVTAETEE
+426 
-441 FEEVKVIAEA
+441 
-451 EESEEAEVTTET
+451 
-463 EESEEVEEIAET
+463 IAET
-475 EESEEVEEIA
+475 EEQK
-485 EAEESEEVEVI
+485 EVEVI
-496 AEAEESEEV
+496 AEAEETEEV
-505 EVTTETEESEEV
+505 EV
-517 EVTAETEESEEV
+517 
-529 EVTAEAEES
+529 
-538 EEVEV
+538 
-543 TAETEEFEE
+543 
-552 VKVIAEA
+552 
-559 EESEEAEVT
+559 
-568 TETEESE
+568 
-575 EVEEIAETEESEEV
+575 IAETEEQK
-589 EEIAEAEES
+589 
-598 EEVEVI
+598 EVEVI
-604 AEAEESEEVEVT
+604 AEAEETEEVEVI
-616 TETEESEEVEVT
+616 
-628 AETEESEEVEVTAE
+628 AETEEQEEVEA
-642 AEESE
+642 
-647 EVEVT
+647 
-652 AETEE
+652 
-657 FEEVKVIAE
+657 IAE
-666 AEESEEVEEI
+666 AEERKEVEVIAETEAPEEVEP
-676 AEAEESEV
+676 V
-684 EAFVELEETQPEMVL
+684 VLEETQQEMVL
-699 DEAIEQKSEFIHVA
+699 NEAIEQKNEFIHVA

-725 FANVLIAETE
+725 FADVLITE
-735 ENKLVVE
+735 EQLVVE
-742 EALVAEEQPVVEEA
+742 ETPIVEEQPVAEEIPIVEEQ
-756 PIAEGKPVVEEAP
+756 PVVEEAP

-779 ALVAEEQPVV
+779 TPIVEEQPVV
-789 EEAPIAEGKSVVE
+789 EET
-802 EAPVA
+802 PVA

-814 ETTIAEEKPV
+814 ETPIVEEQPV
-824 VPKEEPKREKKR
+824 VEEAPIVEEQPVVQKEEPKREKKR

-860 SVMQPSM
+860 NAMQPSM
-867 GERVE
+867 SERVE
-872 NKPVHQVEESPV
+872 NKSVHQVEE
-884 QQVVVESRVEEQPVK
+884 K
-899 QVVVD
+899 
-904 PQVEEQPMQQVVVE
+904 PMQQVVVE
-918 PQVEEQPMQQVV
+918 PQVEEQPV
-930 VEPQV
+930 
-935 KEQPMQ
+935 Q
-941 QVVVEPQVEVQP
+941 QVVVEPQVEEQPVQ
-953 MQQVVVEPQ
+953 QVVEPQ
-962 VKEQPMQQVVV
+962 VE
-973 EPQVKEQ
+973 ER

-991 EEQLGQQM
+991 EE
-999 VVESQVEEK
+999 K

-1013 VVEQVQKPISSTEV
+1013 VVEPQVEEKLMQQVVVEPQVEEKPVQQVVAEQVQKPISSTEV
-1027 QEKAYVVNQREND
+1027 EEKAYVVNQREND
-1040 MRNVL
+1040 VRNVL
-1045 QTPPTYTV
+1045 QTPPTYTI
-1053 PPLALLS
+1053 PPLTLLS
-1060 IPRQAALDNKEWLE
+1060 IPQQAALDNTEWLE

-1424 VKKQMKPNYLFQQ
+1424 VKKQMKPNYLFKQ

-1442 KTEQSESEDELFF
+1442 KTEQAESEDELFL

-1492 QGIISEARGTKP
+1492 QGIISEGRGTKP

>member
-15 QTAMNKEVPK
+15 KTVMNKEVPA

-61 DDGFDE
+61 DNGFDE
-67 DDVRE
+67 EDVRE
-72 QPRFEEQHVQSGVYE
+72 LPNFEEQPIQRGAYE
-87 DQPTQR
+87 EQPTQR
-93 GIKVERSRRPYVEK
+93 GIKVERSRRPYVETE
-107 VVATYE
+107 APTYE
-113 EPEVQYEPDPEPVVK
+113 EPELQYEPEPEPVVK
-128 KVSVPSQESSR
+128 KAFVPSQESNR

-153 YNRPSVEKKV
+153 YNRPSVETKV
-163 EKQEEEKERED
+163 VQEEEKVRED
-174 LEISVEGKSVVD
+174 LEISVEGKAVVD
-186 AWLEKKGYTLSAFSE
+186 AWLEKKGYTLSDFS
-201 GQTTT
+201 GVLQG
-206 PSSSGRAG
+206 SSSVKNGVNERS
-214 NQQEEQNHSKKEEKS
+214 NKVEEKS
-229 VVDQWLEKNGY
+229 VVDTWLEKNGY
-240 EIERQEPVVE
+240 EVERQAPSLE
-250 EKEVVQEINTPQ
+250 E
-262 EVSADEFLHKTIAER
+262 SLSDDLLHKTVGQHVEEEATIVQALKQEQDVVALSS
-277 TEDAGKEKDVVVSN
+277 TEDN
-291 ENSLQEELVDSQ
+291 EETLQEESIDSK
-303 VEHEDTILAEEMK
+303 VEHVYSILTEENE

-321 EKQTSE
+321 EETVAEVAANQVE
-327 ESVIVKAEEKL
+327 EETLEDVVIVKADEKL
-338 EETIIVEIPEEFA
+338 EETITIEIPDAFEDA
-351 EIAETEEPEVEVT
+351 K
-364 AETEESEEVE
+364 
-374 VTAETEESE
+374 
-383 EVEVIAEAEESEEV
+383 EAEEVVELEATEEAIEEV
-397 EVTAETEESEEVEVT
+397 VEL
-412 AETEESEE
+412 E
-420 VEVTAE
+420 
-426 AEESEEVEVTAETEE
+426 
-441 FEEVKVIAEA
+441 K
-451 EESEEAEVTTET
+451 SEEAT
-463 EESEEVEEIAET
+463 EEV
-475 EESEEVEEIA
+475 
-485 EAEESEEVEVI
+485 
-496 AEAEESEEV
+496 
-505 EVTTETEESEEV
+505 
-517 EVTAETEESEEV
+517 
-529 EVTAEAEES
+529 
-538 EEVEV
+538 
-543 TAETEEFEE
+543 
-552 VKVIAEA
+552 
-559 EESEEAEVT
+559 
-568 TETEESE
+568 
-575 EVEEIAETEESEEV
+575 
-589 EEIAEAEES
+589 
-598 EEVEVI
+598 
-604 AEAEESEEVEVT
+604 
-616 TETEESEEVEVT
+616 
-628 AETEESEEVEVTAE
+628 
-642 AEESE
+642 
-647 EVEVT
+647 
-652 AETEE
+652 
-657 FEEVKVIAE
+657 
-666 AEESEEVEEI
+666 
-676 AEAEESEV
+676 
-684 EAFVELEETQPEMVL
+684 VELEETKEAAEEVVEL
-699 DEAIEQKSEFIHVA
+699 EKSEEVTEEVVELEETKEAEEVVELEETEEAIEEVAELEEAEEAAEEVVELEEAEEATEEVVELEETKEVTEEVVELEETKEATEEVAELEEAEEAAEEVVELEEAEEATEEVVELEETKEVTEEVVELEETKEATEEVVELEETEEAIEEVAELEEAEEAAEEVVELEETKEAAEEVVELEKSEEATEEVVELEEAEEATEEVVELEEAEGATEEVA
-713 EADEQTKKDVQS
+713 ELEGTKEEEPTSQETVIEETMNTDLVENTPVAEQPVISQQETITFKEESEVFVPVSETDEQTKKDVQN
-725 FANVLIAETE
+725 FANVL
-735 ENKLVVE
+735 VE
-742 EALVAEEQPVVEEA
+742 EAEEKKQVAEEQP
-756 PIAEGKPVVEEAP
+756 
-769 VAEEQLVVEE
+769 
-779 ALVAEEQPVV
+779 ALQ
-789 EEAPIAEGKSVVE
+789 I
-802 EAPVA
+802 
-807 EEQLVVE
+807 
-814 ETTIAEEKPV
+814 
-824 VPKEEPKREKKR
+824 EEPKREKKR
-836 HVPFNVVMLKQDRT
+836 HVPFNVVMLKQDRKK
-850 RLMERHAART
+850 LMERHAART
-860 SVMQPSM
+860 NVMQSTVS
-867 GERVE
+867 ERVE
-872 NKPVHQVEESPV
+872 EKPMQQVVVEPQAEEKPMQQVVVEPQAEEKPMQQMVVDPQVEEKPVQQVVVDPQVEESPV
-884 QQVVVESRVEEQPVK
+884 QQVVVEA
-899 QVVVD
+899 
-904 PQVEEQPMQQVVVE
+904 QVEEKPMPQVVVE
-918 PQVEEQPMQQVV
+918 P
-930 VEPQV
+930 
-935 KEQPMQ
+935 
-941 QVVVEPQVEVQP
+941 
-953 MQQVVVEPQ
+953 
-962 VKEQPMQQVVV
+962 
-973 EPQVKEQ
+973 
-980 PMQQVVVEPQV
+980 
-991 EEQLGQQM
+991 
-999 VVESQVEEK
+999 QVEEK

-1013 VVEQVQKPISSTEV
+1013 VVAGQVQEPISSTEV
-1027 QEKAYVVNQREND
+1027 QEKAYVVNQKEND

-1045 QTPPTYTV
+1045 QAPPKYEL
-1053 PPLALLS
+1053 PPLTLLS
-1060 IPRQAALDNKEWLE
+1060 IPQQAALDNTEWLE
-1074 EQKELLD
+1074 EQEELLN

-1228 VKLMLI
+1228 VKLILI

-1292 IVSEREIPGETL
+1292 IVSGREIPGETL

-1419 KTVDH
+1419 RTVDH
-1424 VKKQMKPNYLFQQ
+1424 VKKQMKPNYLFKQ

-1442 KTEQSESEDELFF
+1442 KSEQSESEDELFF

-1492 QGIISEARGTKP
+1492 QGIISEGRGTKP

>member
-15 QTAMNKEVPK
+15 KTVMNKEVPA

-61 DDGFDE
+61 DNGFDE
-67 DDVRE
+67 EDVRE
-72 QPRFEEQHVQSGVYE
+72 LPNFEEQPIQRGAYE
-87 DQPTQR
+87 EQPTQR
-93 GIKVERSRRPYVEK
+93 GMKVERSRRPYVETE
-107 VVATYE
+107 APTYE
-113 EPEVQYEPDPEPVVK
+113 EPELQYEPEPEPVVK
-128 KVSVPSQESSR
+128 KAFVPSQESNR

-153 YNRPSVEKKV
+153 YNRPSVETKV
-163 EKQEEEKERED
+163 VQEEEKVRED
-174 LEISVEGKSVVD
+174 LEISVEGKAVVD
-186 AWLEKKGYTLSAFSE
+186 AWLEKKGYTLSDFS
-201 GQTTT
+201 GVLQG
-206 PSSSGRAG
+206 SSSVKNGVNERSNKVEG
-214 NQQEEQNHSKKEEKS
+214 KS
-229 VVDQWLEKNGY
+229 VVDTWLEKNGY
-240 EIERQEPVVE
+240 EVERQAPSLE
-250 EKEVVQEINTPQ
+250 E
-262 EVSADEFLHKTIAER
+262 SLSDDLLHKTVGQHVEKEATIVQALKQEQDVVALSS
-277 TEDAGKEKDVVVSN
+277 TEDN
-291 ENSLQEELVDSQ
+291 EETLQEESIDSK
-303 VEHEDTILAEEMK
+303 VEHVYSILTEENE

-321 EKQTSE
+321 EETVAEVAANQVE
-327 ESVIVKAEEKL
+327 EETLDDVVIVKADEKL
-338 EETIIVEIPEEFA
+338 EETITIEIPDAFEEEA
-351 EIAETEEPEVEVT
+351 K
-364 AETEESEEVE
+364 
-374 VTAETEESE
+374 
-383 EVEVIAEAEESEEV
+383 EAEEVV
-397 EVTAETEESEEVEVT
+397 ELE
-412 AETEESEE
+412 
-420 VEVTAE
+420 
-426 AEESEEVEVTAETEE
+426 
-441 FEEVKVIAEA
+441 K
-451 EESEEAEVTTET
+451 SEEAT
-463 EESEEVEEIAET
+463 EEVVELE
-475 EESEEVEEIA
+475 
-485 EAEESEEVEVI
+485 
-496 AEAEESEEV
+496 
-505 EVTTETEESEEV
+505 
-517 EVTAETEESEEV
+517 
-529 EVTAEAEES
+529 
-538 EEVEV
+538 
-543 TAETEEFEE
+543 
-552 VKVIAEA
+552 K
-559 EESEEAEVT
+559 SEEA
-568 TETEESE
+568 TEEVVELEKSE
-575 EVEEIAETEESEEV
+575 EATEEVVELEKSEEAAEKVV
-589 EEIAEAEES
+589 ELEKPEEATEEVVELEKPEEATEEVVELEKSEEATEEVVELEKSEEAAEEVVELEKPEEATEEVVELEKS
-598 EEVEVI
+598 EEATEEV
-604 AEAEESEEVEVT
+604 AELEKSEEA
-616 TETEESEEVEVT
+616 TEEVVELEKPEEATEEV
-628 AETEESEEVEVTAE
+628 
-642 AEESE
+642 
-647 EVEVT
+647 
-652 AETEE
+652 
-657 FEEVKVIAE
+657 
-666 AEESEEVEEI
+666 
-676 AEAEESEV
+676 
-684 EAFVELEETQPEMVL
+684 VELEETEEATEEVAELEKSEEATEEVVELEKPEEATEEVVELEETEEATEEVVELEKPEEATEEVVELEETEEAIEEVVEL
-699 DEAIEQKSEFIHVA
+699 DEATEEVVELEETKEATEEVVELEETKEATEEVVELEETKEATEEVIELDEATEEVVELEETKEATEEVVELEETKEATEEVA
-713 EADEQTKKDVQS
+713 ELEGTKEEEPISQETVIEETMNTDLVENTPVAEQPVISQQETITFKEESEVFVPVSETDEQTKKDVQN
-725 FANVLIAETE
+725 FANVLI
-735 ENKLVVE
+735 E
-742 EALVAEEQPVVEEA
+742 EAEEKKQVAEEQP
-756 PIAEGKPVVEEAP
+756 
-769 VAEEQLVVEE
+769 
-779 ALVAEEQPVV
+779 ALQ
-789 EEAPIAEGKSVVE
+789 I
-802 EAPVA
+802 
-807 EEQLVVE
+807 
-814 ETTIAEEKPV
+814 
-824 VPKEEPKREKKR
+824 EEPKREKKR
-836 HVPFNVVMLKQDRT
+836 HVPFNVVMLKQDRKK
-850 RLMERHAART
+850 LMERHAART
-860 SVMQPSM
+860 NVMQSTVS
-867 GERVE
+867 ERVE
-872 NKPVHQVEESPV
+872 EKPVQQVVVNPQVEESPV
-884 QQVVVESRVEEQPVK
+884 QQVVVEA
-899 QVVVD
+899 
-904 PQVEEQPMQQVVVE
+904 
-918 PQVEEQPMQQVV
+918 
-930 VEPQV
+930 
-935 KEQPMQ
+935 
-941 QVVVEPQVEVQP
+941 
-953 MQQVVVEPQ
+953 
-962 VKEQPMQQVVV
+962 
-973 EPQVKEQ
+973 
-980 PMQQVVVEPQV
+980 
-991 EEQLGQQM
+991 
-999 VVESQVEEK
+999 QVEEK

-1013 VVEQVQKPISSTEV
+1013 VVEAQVEEKPMQQVVVEAQVEEKPMQQVVVEAQVEEKPMQQVVVEAQVEEKPMQQVVVAGQVQESISSTEV
-1027 QEKAYVVNQREND
+1027 QEKAYVVNQKEND

-1045 QTPPTYTV
+1045 QAPPKYEL
-1053 PPLALLS
+1053 PPLTLLS
-1060 IPRQAALDNKEWLE
+1060 IPQQAALDNTEWLE
-1074 EQKELLD
+1074 EQEELLN

-1228 VKLMLI
+1228 VKLILI

-1292 IVSEREIPGETL
+1292 IVSGREIPGETL

-1419 KTVDH
+1419 RTVDH
-1424 VKKQMKPNYLFQQ
+1424 VKKQMKPNYLFKQ

-1442 KTEQSESEDELFF
+1442 KSEQSESEDELFF

-1492 QGIISEARGTKP
+1492 QGIISEGRGTKP

>member
-1 MLDWMKKLF
+1 
-10 NKEEE
+10 EELE
-15 QTAMNKEVPK
+15 EVEV
-25 QIESQPKIPRV
+25 IAE
-36 NHYTEAREAQMASRN
+36 TEA
-51 AGKCRFPLIP
+51 
-61 DDGFDE
+61 
-67 DDVRE
+67 
-72 QPRFEEQHVQSGVYE
+72 
-87 DQPTQR
+87 
-93 GIKVERSRRPYVEK
+93 
-107 VVATYE
+107 
-113 EPEVQYEPDPEPVVK
+113 
-128 KVSVPSQESSR
+128 
-139 RPFRP
+139 
-144 TEMISPIYG
+144 
-153 YNRPSVEKKV
+153 
-163 EKQEEEKERED
+163 QEE
-174 LEISVEGKSVVD
+174 VEV
-186 AWLEKKGYTLSAFSE
+186 
-201 GQTTT
+201 
-206 PSSSGRAG
+206 
-214 NQQEEQNHSKKEEKS
+214 
-229 VVDQWLEKNGY
+229 
-240 EIERQEPVVE
+240 
-250 EKEVVQEINTPQ
+250 
-262 EVSADEFLHKTIAER
+262 
-277 TEDAGKEKDVVVSN
+277 
-291 ENSLQEELVDSQ
+291 
-303 VEHEDTILAEEMK
+303 
-316 CNTEI
+316 
-321 EKQTSE
+321 
-327 ESVIVKAEEKL
+327 
-338 EETIIVEIPEEFA
+338 
-351 EIAETEEPEVEVT
+351 IAETEEPEEVEVI
-364 AETEESEEVE
+364 AEAEELEEVE
-374 VTAETEESE
+374 VIAETEAQEEVEVIAETEAQEEVEVIAEAEELEEVEVIAETEESE
-383 EVEVIAEAEESEEV
+383 EVEVIAE
-397 EVTAETEESEEVEVT
+397 T
-412 AETEESEE
+412 
-420 VEVTAE
+420 
-426 AEESEEVEVTAETEE
+426 
-441 FEEVKVIAEA
+441 
-451 EESEEAEVTTET
+451 
-463 EESEEVEEIAET
+463 
-475 EESEEVEEIA
+475 
-485 EAEESEEVEVI
+485 EESEEVEVI
-496 AEAEESEEV
+496 AEIKAPVV
-505 EVTTETEESEEV
+505 ETFV
-517 EVTAETEESEEV
+517 AL
-529 EVTAEAEES
+529 
-538 EEVEV
+538 
-543 TAETEEFEE
+543 
-552 VKVIAEA
+552 
-559 EESEEAEVT
+559 
-568 TETEESE
+568 
-575 EVEEIAETEESEEV
+575 EEIQQE
-589 EEIAEAEES
+589 
-598 EEVEVI
+598 
-604 AEAEESEEVEVT
+604 
-616 TETEESEEVEVT
+616 
-628 AETEESEEVEVTAE
+628 
-642 AEESE
+642 
-647 EVEVT
+647 
-652 AETEE
+652 
-657 FEEVKVIAE
+657 
-666 AEESEEVEEI
+666 
-676 AEAEESEV
+676 
-684 EAFVELEETQPEMVL
+684 

-713 EADEQTKKDVQS
+713 EADEQTKNDVQS
-725 FANVLIAETE
+725 FANVLLAETE
-735 ENKLVVE
+735 ENKR
-742 EALVAEEQPVVEEA
+742 
-756 PIAEGKPVVEEAP
+756 VVEEAP
-769 VAEEQLVVEE
+769 VAEEQR
-779 ALVAEEQPVV
+779 
-789 EEAPIAEGKSVVE
+789 VVE

-807 EEQLVVE
+807 EEQ
-814 ETTIAEEKPV
+814 PV
-824 VPKEEPKREKKR
+824 VKKEEPKREKKR

-850 RLMERHAART
+850 RLMERHAARANAMQH
-860 SVMQPSM
+860 SVNV
-867 GERVE
+867 RVE
-872 NKPVHQVEESPV
+872 NRPV
-884 QQVVVESRVEEQPVK
+884 QQVVAE
-899 QVVVD
+899 
-904 PQVEEQPMQQVVVE
+904 PQVEEQPMQQVVAEPQVEEQLVQQVVAEPQVEEQPMQQVVAEPQVEEQPMQQVVAE

-930 VEPQV
+930 VESQV
-935 KEQPMQ
+935 EEQPMQ
-941 QVVVEPQVEVQP
+941 QVVVES
-953 MQQVVVEPQ
+953 
-962 VKEQPMQQVVV
+962 
-973 EPQVKEQ
+973 
-980 PMQQVVVEPQV
+980 QV
-991 EEQLGQQM
+991 EEQS
-999 VVESQVEEK
+999 V
-1008 PMQQV
+1008 QQV
-1013 VVEQVQKPISSTEV
+1013 VAEPQMEERPVQQVVEEQVQKPISSTEV

-1045 QTPPTYTV
+1045 HTPPTYTV

-1060 IPRQAALDNKEWLE
+1060 IPQQSALDNTEWLD

-1424 VKKQMKPNYLFQQ
+1424 VRKQMKPNYLFKQ

-1442 KTEQSESEDELFF
+1442 KTEQAESEDELFF
-1455 DACQFVVEQ
+1455 EACQFVVEQ

-1486 IEEMES
+1486 IEEMQS

>member
-51 AGKCRFPLIP
+51 AGKCRFPLVP
-61 DDGFDE
+61 DNGFDE
-67 DDVRE
+67 EDESEVN
-72 QPRFEEQHVQSGVYE
+72 RFEEQPVQGVTYE
-87 DQPTQR
+87 EPTAQR

-107 VVATYE
+107 VVSTYE
-113 EPEVQYEPDPEPVVK
+113 EPEVQYEPVRESVVK
-128 KVSVPSQESSR
+128 KASAPSQESNR

-153 YNRPSVEKKV
+153 YNRPSVEKKE
-163 EKQEEEKERED
+163 EKQEEVKERED

-186 AWLEKKGYTLSAFSE
+186 AWLEKKGYTLSDFSE
-201 GQTTT
+201 GQAT
-206 PSSSGRAG
+206 SSASGEVVE
-214 NQQEEQNHSKKEEKS
+214 QQGQQSKKEEKS

-240 EIERQEPVVE
+240 EIERQVPLVE
-250 EKEVVQEINTPQ
+250 EKEVIQEMSTPQ
-262 EVSADEFLHKTIAER
+262 EVPADELLHKTVAEQM
-277 TEDAGKEKDVVVSN
+277 ESAKLEKDVVVLN
-291 ENSLQEELVDSQ
+291 ENNLQEELVASK
-303 VEHEDTILAEEMK
+303 VEHEDTILSEEIK
-316 CNTEI
+316 RNTEI
-321 EKQTSE
+321 KQPTIEVEKQALE

-338 EETIIVEIPEEFA
+338 EETIIVEIPEEVSQV
-351 EIAETEEPEVEVT
+351 EVIAETEELEEVVMETEAPEEVEVIAEAEESEEAEVI

-374 VTAETEESE
+374 VIAEAEESEEAEVIAETEESE

-397 EVTAETEESEEVEVT
+397 EV
-412 AETEESEE
+412 
-420 VEVTAE
+420 
-426 AEESEEVEVTAETEE
+426 
-441 FEEVKVIAEA
+441 IAEA
-451 EESEEAEVTTET
+451 EESEEAEV
-463 EESEEVEEIAET
+463 IAET
-475 EESEEVEEIA
+475 EESEEAEVIA
-485 EAEESEEVEVI
+485 EAEESEEVEVIAETEESKEVEVIAETEELEEVEVIAETEESEEVEVI

-505 EVTTETEESEEV
+505 EVIAEVEESEEA
-517 EVTAETEESEEV
+517 EVIAETEESEEV
-529 EVTAEAEES
+529 EV
-538 EEVEV
+538 
-543 TAETEEFEE
+543 
-552 VKVIAEA
+552 IAEINA
-559 EESEEAEVT
+559 PVVETFVALEDIQQEA
-568 TETEESE
+568 
-575 EVEEIAETEESEEV
+575 
-589 EEIAEAEES
+589 
-598 EEVEVI
+598 
-604 AEAEESEEVEVT
+604 
-616 TETEESEEVEVT
+616 
-628 AETEESEEVEVTAE
+628 
-642 AEESE
+642 
-647 EVEVT
+647 
-652 AETEE
+652 
-657 FEEVKVIAE
+657 
-666 AEESEEVEEI
+666 
-676 AEAEESEV
+676 
-684 EAFVELEETQPEMVL
+684 
-699 DEAIEQKSEFIHVA
+699 EAIEQKSEFIHVA

-725 FANVLIAETE
+725 FADVLI
-735 ENKLVVE
+735 
-742 EALVAEEQPVVEEA
+742 AEEQPVVEEA
-756 PIAEGKPVVEEAP
+756 PIVEE
-769 VAEEQLVVEE
+769 Q
-779 ALVAEEQPVV
+779 
-789 EEAPIAEGKSVVE
+789 SVVE

-807 EEQLVVE
+807 EEQRVVE
-814 ETTIAEEKPV
+814 EAPVVEEQSVVEEAPVVEEQSVVEEAPVVEEQSVVEEAPVAEEQRVVEEAPV
-824 VPKEEPKREKKR
+824 VEEQRVVEEAPVAEEQRVVEEAPVVEEQRVVEEAPVVEEQPVVQKEEPKREKKR

-850 RLMERHAART
+850 RLMERHAARANA
-860 SVMQPSM
+860 MQPSANV
-867 GERVE
+867 RVE
-872 NKPVHQVEESPV
+872 NKPVQQEVAEPQVEEHPVQQVAAEPQVEERPV
-884 QQVVVESRVEEQPVK
+884 QQVVVES
-899 QVVVD
+899 
-904 PQVEEQPMQQVVVE
+904 QVEEHPMQQVVAE
-918 PQVEEQPMQQVV
+918 PQVEEQPIQQI
-930 VEPQV
+930 
-935 KEQPMQ
+935 
-941 QVVVEPQVEVQP
+941 
-953 MQQVVVEPQ
+953 
-962 VKEQPMQQVVV
+962 
-973 EPQVKEQ
+973 
-980 PMQQVVVEPQV
+980 
-991 EEQLGQQM
+991 
-999 VVESQVEEK
+999 
-1008 PMQQV
+1008 

-1045 QTPPTYTV
+1045 HTPPTYTV

-1060 IPRQAALDNKEWLE
+1060 IPQQSALDNTEWLE

-1424 VKKQMKPNYLFQQ
+1424 VKKQMKPNYLFKQ

-1442 KTEQSESEDELFF
+1442 KTEQAESEDELFF
-1455 DACQFVVEQ
+1455 EACQFVVEQ

-1486 IEEMES
+1486 IEEMQS

>member
-51 AGKCRFPLIP
+51 AGKCRFPLVP
-61 DDGFDE
+61 DNGFDE
-67 DDVRE
+67 EDESEVN
-72 QPRFEEQHVQSGVYE
+72 RFEEQPVQGVAYE
-87 DQPTQR
+87 EPTAQR

-107 VVATYE
+107 VVSTYE
-113 EPEVQYEPDPEPVVK
+113 EPEVQYEPVRESVVK
-128 KVSVPSQESSR
+128 KASAPSQESNR

-163 EKQEEEKERED
+163 EKQEEVKERED

-186 AWLEKKGYTLSAFSE
+186 AWLEKKGYKLSDFSE
-201 GQTTT
+201 GQAPT
-206 PSSSGRAG
+206 SSSHRAA
-214 NQQEEQNHSKKEEKS
+214 NQQGEQQYEENKKEEKS

-240 EIERQEPVVE
+240 EIERQVPLVE
-250 EKEVVQEINTPQ
+250 EKEVIKEMSTPQ
-262 EVSADEFLHKTIAER
+262 EVSADELLHKTVAEQM
-277 TEDAGKEKDVVVSN
+277 ESAKLEKDVVVLN
-291 ENSLQEELVDSQ
+291 ENNLQEELVASK
-303 VEHEDTILAEEMK
+303 VEHEDTILSEEIK
-316 CNTEI
+316 RNTEI
-321 EKQTSE
+321 KQPTIEVEKQAPE

-338 EETIIVEIPEEFA
+338 EETIIVEIPEEVSKV
-351 EIAETEEPEVEVT
+351 EVIAETEELEEVVMETEAPEEVEAEGSEEVEVIAET
-364 AETEESEEVE
+364 EEVEVIAETKEPEEVVMETEEVEVIAEAEEVEVIVETEESEEVEVIAEAKESEEVEVIAEAKESEEVEVIAETEESEEVE
-374 VTAETEESE
+374 VIAEAKELEEVEVITETEESE
-383 EVEVIAEAEESEEV
+383 EVEVIAEAEE
-397 EVTAETEESEEVEVT
+397 T
-412 AETEESEE
+412 
-420 VEVTAE
+420 
-426 AEESEEVEVTAETEE
+426 
-441 FEEVKVIAEA
+441 
-451 EESEEAEVTTET
+451 
-463 EESEEVEEIAET
+463 
-475 EESEEVEEIA
+475 
-485 EAEESEEVEVI
+485 EVI
-496 AEAEESEEV
+496 AETKAPVV
-505 EVTTETEESEEV
+505 ETFV
-517 EVTAETEESEEV
+517 AL
-529 EVTAEAEES
+529 
-538 EEVEV
+538 
-543 TAETEEFEE
+543 
-552 VKVIAEA
+552 
-559 EESEEAEVT
+559 
-568 TETEESE
+568 
-575 EVEEIAETEESEEV
+575 EEIQQE
-589 EEIAEAEES
+589 
-598 EEVEVI
+598 
-604 AEAEESEEVEVT
+604 
-616 TETEESEEVEVT
+616 
-628 AETEESEEVEVTAE
+628 
-642 AEESE
+642 
-647 EVEVT
+647 
-652 AETEE
+652 
-657 FEEVKVIAE
+657 
-666 AEESEEVEEI
+666 
-676 AEAEESEV
+676 
-684 EAFVELEETQPEMVL
+684 

-735 ENKLVVE
+735 ENRQVVE
-742 EALVAEEQPVVEEA
+742 EAQVAEEQRVVEEAPVVEEQRVVEEAPVVEEQRVVEETPIAEEQPVV
-756 PIAEGKPVVEEAP
+756 
-769 VAEEQLVVEE
+769 Q
-779 ALVAEEQPVV
+779 
-789 EEAPIAEGKSVVE
+789 
-802 EAPVA
+802 
-807 EEQLVVE
+807 
-814 ETTIAEEKPV
+814 
-824 VPKEEPKREKKR
+824 KEEPKREKKR

-850 RLMERHAART
+850 RLMERHAARANA
-860 SVMQPSM
+860 MQPSANV
-867 GERVE
+867 RVE
-872 NKPVHQVEESPV
+872 NKPVQQEVAEPQVEERPV
-884 QQVVVESRVEEQPVK
+884 QQVVAE
-899 QVVVD
+899 
-904 PQVEEQPMQQVVVE
+904 PQVEENPMQQVVAE
-918 PQVEEQPMQQVV
+918 PQVEERPVQQVV
-930 VEPQV
+930 A
-935 KEQPMQ
+935 
-941 QVVVEPQVEVQP
+941 
-953 MQQVVVEPQ
+953 
-962 VKEQPMQQVVV
+962 
-973 EPQVKEQ
+973 
-980 PMQQVVVEPQV
+980 EPQV
-991 EEQLGQQM
+991 EERP
-999 VVESQVEEK
+999 V
-1008 PMQQV
+1008 QQV

-1045 QTPPTYTV
+1045 HTPPTYTV

-1060 IPRQAALDNKEWLE
+1060 IPQQSALDNTEWLE

-1175 LTVALGLDISGD
+1175 LTVALGLDISGE

-1424 VKKQMKPNYLFQQ
+1424 VKKQMKPNYLFKQ

-1442 KTEQSESEDELFF
+1442 KTEQAESEDELFL

-1492 QGIISEARGTKP
+1492 QGIISEGRGTKP

>member
-1 MLDWMKKLF
+1 
-10 NKEEE
+10 
-15 QTAMNKEVPK
+15 
-25 QIESQPKIPRV
+25 
-36 NHYTEAREAQMASRN
+36 AR
-51 AGKCRFPLIP
+51 
-61 DDGFDE
+61 
-67 DDVRE
+67 
-72 QPRFEEQHVQSGVYE
+72 
-87 DQPTQR
+87 
-93 GIKVERSRRPYVEK
+93 
-107 VVATYE
+107 
-113 EPEVQYEPDPEPVVK
+113 
-128 KVSVPSQESSR
+128 
-139 RPFRP
+139 
-144 TEMISPIYG
+144 
-153 YNRPSVEKKV
+153 
-163 EKQEEEKERED
+163 
-174 LEISVEGKSVVD
+174 
-186 AWLEKKGYTLSAFSE
+186 
-201 GQTTT
+201 
-206 PSSSGRAG
+206 
-214 NQQEEQNHSKKEEKS
+214 
-229 VVDQWLEKNGY
+229 
-240 EIERQEPVVE
+240 
-250 EKEVVQEINTPQ
+250 
-262 EVSADEFLHKTIAER
+262 
-277 TEDAGKEKDVVVSN
+277 
-291 ENSLQEELVDSQ
+291 
-303 VEHEDTILAEEMK
+303 
-316 CNTEI
+316 
-321 EKQTSE
+321 
-327 ESVIVKAEEKL
+327 
-338 EETIIVEIPEEFA
+338 
-351 EIAETEEPEVEVT
+351 
-364 AETEESEEVE
+364 EEVE
-374 VTAETEESE
+374 VITETEELEEVEVVGETEELEEAEVVGETEELE
-383 EVEVIAEAEESEEV
+383 EVEVIAE
-397 EVTAETEESEEVEVT
+397 TEEL
-412 AETEESEE
+412 
-420 VEVTAE
+420 
-426 AEESEEVEVTAETEE
+426 
-441 FEEVKVIAEA
+441 
-451 EESEEAEVTTET
+451 
-463 EESEEVEEIAET
+463 
-475 EESEEVEEIA
+475 
-485 EAEESEEVEVI
+485 EEVEVI
-496 AEAEESEEV
+496 V
-505 EVTTETEESEEV
+505 ETEEL
-517 EVTAETEESEEV
+517 
-529 EVTAEAEES
+529 
-538 EEVEV
+538 
-543 TAETEEFEE
+543 
-552 VKVIAEA
+552 
-559 EESEEAEVT
+559 EEAEV
-568 TETEESE
+568 
-575 EVEEIAETEESEEV
+575 IAETE
-589 EEIAEAEES
+589 AR

-604 AEAEESEEVEVT
+604 V
-616 TETEESEEVEVT
+616 ETEELE
-628 AETEESEEVEVTAE
+628 E
-642 AEESE
+642 AEL
-647 EVEVT
+647 V
-652 AETEE
+652 A
-657 FEEVKVIAE
+657 
-666 AEESEEVEEI
+666 
-676 AEAEESEV
+676 
-684 EAFVELEETQPEMVL
+684 LEETQQEML
-699 DEAIEQKSEFIHVA
+699 LNEQIEQKNEFIHVT
-713 EADEQTKKDVQS
+713 EADEQMKKDVQS
-725 FANVLIAETE
+725 FANVLIAE
-735 ENKLVVE
+735 
-742 EALVAEEQPVVEEA
+742 EQR
-756 PIAEGKPVVEEAP
+756 VVEEAP
-769 VAEEQLVVEE
+769 VAEEQRVVEE
-779 ALVAEEQPVV
+779 TPVAEEQRVV
-789 EEAPIAEGKSVVE
+789 EEAPVAEQQVVE

-807 EEQLVVE
+807 EEQ
-814 ETTIAEEKPV
+814 PV
-824 VPKEEPKREKKR
+824 VQKEEPKREKKR

-850 RLMERHAART
+850 RLMERHAAR
-860 SVMQPSM
+860 VNAMQPSM
-867 GERVE
+867 SERVE
-872 NKPVHQVEESPV
+872 NKPVQQVEEAPIQQV
-884 QQVVVESRVEEQPVK
+884 AVDPQVEEKPMQQVVVESRVEEKPIQ

-904 PQVEEQPMQQVVVE
+904 PQVEERPMQQVVVE
-918 PQVEEQPMQQVV
+918 PQVEETPMQQVAV
-930 VEPQV
+930 DP
-935 KEQPMQ
+935 
-941 QVVVEPQVEVQP
+941 
-953 MQQVVVEPQ
+953 
-962 VKEQPMQQVVV
+962 
-973 EPQVKEQ
+973 
-980 PMQQVVVEPQV
+980 
-991 EEQLGQQM
+991 
-999 VVESQVEEK
+999 QVEEK
-1008 PMQQV
+1008 PVQQV
-1013 VVEQVQKPISSTEV
+1013 VVEQVQKPTSSTEV

-1045 QTPPTYTV
+1045 QTPPTYAI
-1053 PPLALLS
+1053 PPLTLLS
-1060 IPRQAALDNKEWLE
+1060 IPQQAALDNTEWLD
-1074 EQKELLD
+1074 EQKELLN

-1292 IVSEREIPGETL
+1292 IVSGREIPGETL

-1424 VKKQMKPNYLFQQ
+1424 VRKQMKPNYLFKQ

-1442 KTEQSESEDELFF
+1442 KTEQAESEDELFF

-1492 QGIISEARGTKP
+1492 QGIISEGRGTKP

>member
-25 QIESQPKIPRV
+25 QVESQPKIPRV

-51 AGKCRFPLIP
+51 AGKCRFPLVP
-61 DDGFDE
+61 DNGFDE
-67 DDVRE
+67 EDVIE
-72 QPRFEEQHVQSGVYE
+72 TGHFEEQPVQAVTYE
-87 DQPTQR
+87 NEPIQR
-93 GIKVERSRRPYVEK
+93 GIKVERSRRQYVEK
-107 VVATYE
+107 VVSTYE
-113 EPEVQYEPDPEPVVK
+113 EPEMQYEPEREPVVK
-128 KVSVPSQESSR
+128 KASTPAQESNR

-153 YNRPSVEKKV
+153 YNRPSVEKKE
-163 EKQEEEKERED
+163 EKQEEVKERED

-186 AWLEKKGYTLSAFSE
+186 AWLEKKGYTLSDFSE
-201 GQTTT
+201 GQAPT
-206 PSSSGRAG
+206 SSSHRAANEQG
-214 NQQEEQNHSKKEEKS
+214 ERQYEESKKEEKS

-240 EIERQEPVVE
+240 EIERQEPIVE
-250 EKEVVQEINTPQ
+250 EKEVVQEMSAPQ
-262 EVSADEFLHKTIAER
+262 EVPAAELLHETIAER
-277 TEDAGKEKDVVVSN
+277 MEGAKQESDVVDKN
-291 ENSLQEELVDSQ
+291 ILQEELVDSK
-303 VEHEDTILAEEMK
+303 VEHEDTILSEEIK
-316 CNTEI
+316 RSTEI
-321 EKQTSE
+321 EQPTIEVEKQAPE

-338 EETIIVEIPEEFA
+338 EETIVVEIPEEV
-351 EIAETEEPEVEVT
+351 EVIAEAEEP
-364 AETEESEEVE
+364 EEVE
-374 VTAETEESE
+374 VIAETEESE
-383 EVEVIAEAEESEEV
+383 EVEVIAETEESEEVEVIAETEESEEVEVIAETEELEEV
-397 EVTAETEESEEVEVT
+397 EVTAETEELEEVEVV
-412 AETEESEE
+412 AETEEL
-420 VEVTAE
+420 
-426 AEESEEVEVTAETEE
+426 
-441 FEEVKVIAEA
+441 
-451 EESEEAEVTTET
+451 
-463 EESEEVEEIAET
+463 
-475 EESEEVEEIA
+475 
-485 EAEESEEVEVI
+485 EEVEVI
-496 AEAEESEEV
+496 AETEAPEEV
-505 EVTTETEESEEV
+505 EPV
-517 EVTAETEESEEV
+517 A
-529 EVTAEAEES
+529 
-538 EEVEV
+538 
-543 TAETEEFEE
+543 
-552 VKVIAEA
+552 
-559 EESEEAEVT
+559 
-568 TETEESE
+568 
-575 EVEEIAETEESEEV
+575 
-589 EEIAEAEES
+589 
-598 EEVEVI
+598 
-604 AEAEESEEVEVT
+604 
-616 TETEESEEVEVT
+616 
-628 AETEESEEVEVTAE
+628 
-642 AEESE
+642 
-647 EVEVT
+647 
-652 AETEE
+652 
-657 FEEVKVIAE
+657 
-666 AEESEEVEEI
+666 
-676 AEAEESEV
+676 
-684 EAFVELEETQPEMVL
+684 LEEMQQEMVL
-699 DEAIEQKSEFIHVA
+699 NEAIEQKNEFIHVA
-713 EADEQTKKDVQS
+713 VADEQTKKDVQS
-725 FANVLIAETE
+725 FADVLIAEE
-735 ENKLVVE
+735 QSVVE
-742 EALVAEEQPVVEEA
+742 ETPIVEEQPVAEEAPVVEEQSVVEETPIVEEQPAAEEAPVVEEQSVVEETPIVEEAPVVEGQSVVEEA
-756 PIAEGKPVVEEAP
+756 PIAEEQPVAEETSVVEEQPVAEETSIVEEQPVAEEAP
-769 VAEEQLVVEE
+769 VV
-779 ALVAEEQPVV
+779 EEQPVV
-789 EEAPIAEGKSVVE
+789 
-802 EAPVA
+802 
-807 EEQLVVE
+807 Q
-814 ETTIAEEKPV
+814 
-824 VPKEEPKREKKR
+824 KEEPKREKKR
-836 HVPFNVVMLKQDRT
+836 HVPFNVVMLKQDRA
-850 RLMERHAART
+850 RLMERHASRT
-860 SVMQPSM
+860 NGMQSSM
-867 GERVE
+867 SERVE
-872 NKPVHQVEESPV
+872 NKPVHQVEE
-884 QQVVVESRVEEQPVK
+884 Q
-899 QVVVD
+899 
-904 PQVEEQPMQQVVVE
+904 PQVEEKPMQQVVVE
-918 PQVEEQPMQQVV
+918 PQVEEVQPVQQVV
-930 VEPQV
+930 A
-935 KEQPMQ
+935 
-941 QVVVEPQVEVQP
+941 
-953 MQQVVVEPQ
+953 
-962 VKEQPMQQVVV
+962 
-973 EPQVKEQ
+973 
-980 PMQQVVVEPQV
+980 
-991 EEQLGQQM
+991 
-999 VVESQVEEK
+999 
-1008 PMQQV
+1008 
-1013 VVEQVQKPISSTEV
+1013 EQVQKPISSTEV
-1027 QEKAYVVNQREND
+1027 EEKAYVVNQREND
-1040 MRNVL
+1040 VRNVL
-1045 QTPPTYTV
+1045 QTPPTYTI
-1053 PPLALLS
+1053 PSLTLLS
-1060 IPRQAALDNKEWLE
+1060 IPQQAALDNTEWLE

-1292 IVSEREIPGETL
+1292 IVSGREIPGETL

-1424 VKKQMKPNYLFQQ
+1424 VKKQMKPNYLFKQ

-1442 KTEQSESEDELFF
+1442 KTEQAESEDELFL

-1492 QGIISEARGTKP
+1492 QGIISEGRGTKP

>member
-51 AGKCRFPLIP
+51 AGKCRFPLVP
-61 DDGFDE
+61 DNGFDE
-67 DDVRE
+67 EDESEVN
-72 QPRFEEQHVQSGVYE
+72 RFEEQPVQGVAYE
-87 DQPTQR
+87 EPTAQR

-107 VVATYE
+107 VVSTYE
-113 EPEVQYEPDPEPVVK
+113 EPEVQYEPVRESVVK
-128 KVSVPSQESSR
+128 KASAPSQESNR

-163 EKQEEEKERED
+163 EKQEEVKERED
-174 LEISVEGKSVVD
+174 LEISVEGKAVVD
-186 AWLEKKGYTLSAFSE
+186 AWLEKKGYKLSDFSE
-201 GQTTT
+201 GQAT
-206 PSSSGRAG
+206 SSAPGEVVEQKG
-214 NQQEEQNHSKKEEKS
+214 QQSKKEEKS

-240 EIERQEPVVE
+240 EIESQVPLVE
-250 EKEVVQEINTPQ
+250 EKEVIKEMSTPQ
-262 EVSADEFLHKTIAER
+262 EVSADELLHKTVAEQM
-277 TEDAGKEKDVVVSN
+277 ESAKLEKDVVVLN
-291 ENSLQEELVDSQ
+291 ENNLQEELVASK
-303 VEHEDTILAEEMK
+303 VEHEDTILSEEIK
-316 CNTEI
+316 RNTEI
-321 EKQTSE
+321 KQPTIEVEKQAPE

-338 EETIIVEIPEEFA
+338 EETIIVEIPEEL
-351 EIAETEEPEVEVT
+351 EEVEVITETEELEEVEVIAETEEPEEVI

-374 VTAETEESE
+374 VIAETEELEEVEVIAETEESEEVEVIAETEELEEVEVIAETEESEEVEVIAETEESEEVEVIAETEESEEVEVIAETEESEEVEVIVETEESEEVEVIVETEELEEVEVIAETEESEEVEVIAETEESE

-397 EVTAETEESEEVEVT
+397 EV
-412 AETEESEE
+412 
-420 VEVTAE
+420 
-426 AEESEEVEVTAETEE
+426 
-441 FEEVKVIAEA
+441 
-451 EESEEAEVTTET
+451 
-463 EESEEVEEIAET
+463 IAET
-475 EESEEVEEIA
+475 EEL
-485 EAEESEEVEVI
+485 EEVEVI
-496 AEAEESEEV
+496 AE
-505 EVTTETEESEEV
+505 TEEL
-517 EVTAETEESEEV
+517 
-529 EVTAEAEES
+529 
-538 EEVEV
+538 
-543 TAETEEFEE
+543 
-552 VKVIAEA
+552 
-559 EESEEAEVT
+559 
-568 TETEESE
+568 
-575 EVEEIAETEESEEV
+575 
-589 EEIAEAEES
+589 

-604 AEAEESEEVEVT
+604 AETEELEEVEVIA
-616 TETEESEEVEVT
+616 ETEELEEVEVI
-628 AETEESEEVEVTAE
+628 AETKAPVVETFVAL
-642 AEESE
+642 
-647 EVEVT
+647 
-652 AETEE
+652 
-657 FEEVKVIAE
+657 
-666 AEESEEVEEI
+666 EEI
-676 AEAEESEV
+676 QQEDEV
-684 EAFVELEETQPEMVL
+684 
-699 DEAIEQKSEFIHVA
+699 IEQNNEFIHVA
-713 EADEQTKKDVQS
+713 EADEQTKNDVQS

-735 ENKLVVE
+735 ENKRVEEEAPVVE
-742 EALVAEEQPVVEEA
+742 EQSVEEEVPVVEEQPVV
-756 PIAEGKPVVEEAP
+756 K
-769 VAEEQLVVEE
+769 
-779 ALVAEEQPVV
+779 
-789 EEAPIAEGKSVVE
+789 
-802 EAPVA
+802 
-807 EEQLVVE
+807 
-814 ETTIAEEKPV
+814 
-824 VPKEEPKREKKR
+824 KEEPKREKKR

-850 RLMERHAART
+850 RLMERHAARANA
-860 SVMQPSM
+860 MQPSANV
-867 GERVE
+867 RVE
-872 NKPVHQVEESPV
+872 NKPV
-884 QQVVVESRVEEQPVK
+884 QQEVA
-899 QVVVD
+899 
-904 PQVEEQPMQQVVVE
+904 E

-930 VEPQV
+930 VESQVEESPVQQVVAEPQV
-935 KEQPMQ
+935 EEQPMQ
-941 QVVVEPQVEVQP
+941 QVVA
-953 MQQVVVEPQ
+953 
-962 VKEQPMQQVVV
+962 
-973 EPQVKEQ
+973 
-980 PMQQVVVEPQV
+980 EPQV
-991 EEQLGQQM
+991 EEQ
-999 VVESQVEEK
+999 

-1013 VVEQVQKPISSTEV
+1013 VVEQVQKSISSTEPK
-1027 QEKAYVVNQREND
+1027 EKAYVVNQREND

-1045 QTPPTYTV
+1045 HTPPTYTV

-1060 IPRQAALDNKEWLE
+1060 IPQQSALDNTEWLD

-1265 KWAVEE
+1265 KWAVDE

-1292 IVSEREIPGETL
+1292 IVSERDIPGETL

-1424 VKKQMKPNYLFQQ
+1424 VRKQMKPNYLFKQ

-1442 KTEQSESEDELFF
+1442 KTEQAESEDELFF

>member
-1 MLDWMKKLF
+1 
-10 NKEEE
+10 
-15 QTAMNKEVPK
+15 
-25 QIESQPKIPRV
+25 
-36 NHYTEAREAQMASRN
+36 
-51 AGKCRFPLIP
+51 
-61 DDGFDE
+61 
-67 DDVRE
+67 
-72 QPRFEEQHVQSGVYE
+72 
-87 DQPTQR
+87 
-93 GIKVERSRRPYVEK
+93 
-107 VVATYE
+107 
-113 EPEVQYEPDPEPVVK
+113 
-128 KVSVPSQESSR
+128 
-139 RPFRP
+139 
-144 TEMISPIYG
+144 
-153 YNRPSVEKKV
+153 
-163 EKQEEEKERED
+163 
-174 LEISVEGKSVVD
+174 
-186 AWLEKKGYTLSAFSE
+186 
-201 GQTTT
+201 
-206 PSSSGRAG
+206 
-214 NQQEEQNHSKKEEKS
+214 
-229 VVDQWLEKNGY
+229 
-240 EIERQEPVVE
+240 
-250 EKEVVQEINTPQ
+250 
-262 EVSADEFLHKTIAER
+262 
-277 TEDAGKEKDVVVSN
+277 
-291 ENSLQEELVDSQ
+291 
-303 VEHEDTILAEEMK
+303 
-316 CNTEI
+316 
-321 EKQTSE
+321 
-327 ESVIVKAEEKL
+327 
-338 EETIIVEIPEEFA
+338 
-351 EIAETEEPEVEVT
+351 VEVIT
-364 AETEESEEVE
+364 ETEESEEAE
-374 VTAETEESE
+374 VIAEVEESE
-383 EVEVIAEAEESEEV
+383 EVEVIAEAEESEE
-397 EVTAETEESEEVEVT
+397 A
-412 AETEESEE
+412 
-420 VEVTAE
+420 
-426 AEESEEVEVTAETEE
+426 
-441 FEEVKVIAEA
+441 
-451 EESEEAEVTTET
+451 
-463 EESEEVEEIAET
+463 
-475 EESEEVEEIA
+475 
-485 EAEESEEVEVI
+485 EVI
-496 AEAEESEEV
+496 AEINAPVV
-505 EVTTETEESEEV
+505 ETFV
-517 EVTAETEESEEV
+517 AL
-529 EVTAEAEES
+529 
-538 EEVEV
+538 
-543 TAETEEFEE
+543 
-552 VKVIAEA
+552 
-559 EESEEAEVT
+559 
-568 TETEESE
+568 
-575 EVEEIAETEESEEV
+575 EEIQQE
-589 EEIAEAEES
+589 
-598 EEVEVI
+598 
-604 AEAEESEEVEVT
+604 
-616 TETEESEEVEVT
+616 
-628 AETEESEEVEVTAE
+628 
-642 AEESE
+642 
-647 EVEVT
+647 
-652 AETEE
+652 
-657 FEEVKVIAE
+657 
-666 AEESEEVEEI
+666 
-676 AEAEESEV
+676 
-684 EAFVELEETQPEMVL
+684 

-725 FANVLIAETE
+725 FADVLI
-735 ENKLVVE
+735 
-742 EALVAEEQPVVEEA
+742 AEEQPVVEEA
-756 PIAEGKPVVEEAP
+756 PVVEKQPVAEETLVAEEQRVVEEAP
-769 VAEEQLVVEE
+769 VAEEQQVVEE
-779 ALVAEEQPVV
+779 APVVEEQSVVEEAPVVEEQPVAEETPVAEEQPVV
-789 EEAPIAEGKSVVE
+789 
-802 EAPVA
+802 
-807 EEQLVVE
+807 Q
-814 ETTIAEEKPV
+814 
-824 VPKEEPKREKKR
+824 KEEPKREKKR

-850 RLMERHAART
+850 RLMERHAARANA
-860 SVMQPSM
+860 MQPSANV
-867 GERVE
+867 RVE
-872 NKPVHQVEESPV
+872 NKPVQQEVAEPQVEERPVQQVAAEPQMEEHPV
-884 QQVVVESRVEEQPVK
+884 QQVVAK
-899 QVVVD
+899 
-904 PQVEEQPMQQVVVE
+904 PQVEEQTMKQVVAEPQVEERPVQQVVAEPQVEEHPVQQVVAE
-918 PQVEEQPMQQVV
+918 PQVEEQPI
-930 VEPQV
+930 
-935 KEQPMQ
+935 
-941 QVVVEPQVEVQP
+941 
-953 MQQVVVEPQ
+953 
-962 VKEQPMQQVVV
+962 
-973 EPQVKEQ
+973 
-980 PMQQVVVEPQV
+980 
-991 EEQLGQQM
+991 
-999 VVESQVEEK
+999 
-1008 PMQQV
+1008 QQV

-1045 QTPPTYTV
+1045 HTPPTYTV

-1060 IPRQAALDNKEWLE
+1060 IPQQSALDNTEWLE

-1424 VKKQMKPNYLFQQ
+1424 VKKQMKPNYLFKQ

-1442 KTEQSESEDELFF
+1442 KTEQAESEDELFL

-1492 QGIISEARGTKP
+1492 QGIISEGRGTKP